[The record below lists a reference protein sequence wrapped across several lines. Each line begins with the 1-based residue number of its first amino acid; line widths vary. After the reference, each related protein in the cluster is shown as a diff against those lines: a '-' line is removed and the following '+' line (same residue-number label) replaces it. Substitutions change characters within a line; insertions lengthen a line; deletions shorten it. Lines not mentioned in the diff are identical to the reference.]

1 MLLNIGVPVFAV
13 DEPESGT
20 GAATEGYKAM
30 AEQYYGENGTATL
43 GTLATSWE
51 GDSQTIK
58 AGDTVNLQIS
68 WTLAQAATYSYTSQQ
83 EPLFDTYD
91 NTKILLTLPE
101 GVNII
106 EGVTG
111 SLQNVNDVIAP
122 SDGSNVWTLVLNDK
136 LDAKSS
142 PNGMITV
149 PLRVDGNGER
159 GIGENLDFSVPAVL
173 ETSFTIMDRMD
184 PANQKPSDL
193 SYDKSITANV
203 LSKKV
208 TGTDD
213 RWLIDKSAVSAVP
226 NGDKSKVTVTFELTV
241 GLDDGTG
248 KNAISDNAATY
259 GRPGRVPF
267 DGNVTLTEL
276 PEVLNREG
284 ETITA
289 ESITITPE
297 FGAKTPIPVGVGSG
311 APVAIPLDTCGGK
324 GIENTTVA
332 ASAPYWSKYTVE
344 VVYPYADF
352 IANYYDEKQD
362 QLNVTNDVTLTYT
375 LKGGSAAEVSD
386 SASIKAGEVTQ
397 PAKITIN
404 KYILDISGGKKA
416 YSKDNFASD
425 TAVTGAATFTVTK
438 EDGTPATLYIKTG
451 NTYTRLAGNTVT
463 IDPSGTGE
471 ANSTTGGISIY
482 MDPGTYVVHE
492 ESGPSNTKKMTDG
505 VNNANDKTLTVT
517 ADKPG
522 TADFYDEEQLGYIT
536 VQKFGQNLGET
547 ATALAGAEFG
557 LYNKGQVEAGK
568 ELATA
573 TTDSSGN
580 AHFGRLP
587 YGTYVVKE
595 ISAPAGYVIDS
606 TEHPVEVS
614 ENDKDVTLKV
624 VNNSNLAPV
633 QLQKQ
638 VFNGVTYVDVGV
650 NYYQVFDGK
659 FSLERSTDGE
669 NFTTVDGYGTLSLGM
684 NGTWT
689 DSLPAYDADGKVF
702 TYRFKEILP
711 EGWHA
716 PGNADAKEMYS
727 GEFTLTGYVG
737 KPATEAL
744 QVTMQ
749 NDRNGSITLTKE
761 FYRLGASGTPAKQTA
776 QPTKFALYRQVEGS
790 TAAAELVEE
799 SAFTG
804 STSFTDLERTAAADK
819 AYLYYLVETDCPA
832 GYAADETGTVKLTV
846 KDGDG
851 TRTVQA
857 WGPFDFTSPNGT
869 TAASLSQSVTV
880 KNYAQTLPVI
890 IKKIDDVTEAFVS
903 GAKFTIYAYDES
915 KDDKCGDVVVTETAI
930 GNSSGVTVWLETGK
944 KYLVKE
950 TTVPQGYQ
958 DVTTDKVIDLTGY
971 SSVDGNT
978 DYKVIIKTLENHP
991 DPKLQINKTLVG
1003 SDGKPQTLSGVGF
1016 DVYTYTETDGTYTR
1030 VNGYDGQPLTIKSG
1044 TATRLPAG
1052 TYWLKEVVPGDD
1064 ANRLDPSEYPE
1075 LYPGKGKYDAATD
1088 SFYFGPVVVEEV
1100 KDKNNLTQTTVITNY
1115 ADTGAVTVTKQAK
1128 GKDGALTAQGGA
1140 TIAIYKQGESEPVK
1154 TAITANGKVTFTG
1167 LPIYDENGDK
1177 ITYVIKETAAP
1188 KGYTVSDTV
1197 LTVELE
1203 AGKTVTTDTSDQD
1216 LTIVN
1221 LPEVSFQVSKVY
1233 YNTWEFR
1240 FTQKE
1245 YVMNGAQI
1253 ALYQKQ
1259 SDGSYTFAEMLATD
1273 DVGSVTF
1280 KGLAQDKEYIAIEY
1294 SIPNEAD
1301 FTYLE
1306 PSNGGKYLSAD
1317 YPDAPPKTL
1326 SAEQVKNY
1334 YYVTKA
1340 ANTGNPLDVVSD
1352 KLTNV
1357 EHWAQLHILKFVRE
1371 DASDPD
1377 APDDVVDNQE
1387 RVINNAEF
1395 ELYMEVLPK
1404 DTATDEVLS
1413 FDSEHLEKYTHIGGY
1428 SSGTLYDQNG
1438 VRQDGWFAT
1447 DILKVS
1453 NNVVYWLVE
1462 KTSGSGARIDPEHQI
1477 TLIKR
1482 RGTQYTNDSSSLEDS
1497 SKKST
1502 QVFEYVDDRVT
1513 DSETENFPAYG
1524 GGGAMFSTVRIAK
1537 WAGAI
1542 DANGNRLFN
1551 YTPLGNATFDLYL
1564 VHRDGTTVTKLD
1576 TITTGLDNDLS
1587 GDEEDL
1593 TAWASSKAFS
1603 WDTLTKEYNNADGV
1617 EQDIWWIDENGNGYI
1632 RVMLVETDT
1641 PAGYNAPE
1649 SGYRMLMYFDKDD
1662 KKATEVFNDAYYV
1675 KGAETKEDL
1684 AETQGNDWAL
1694 YPTKE
1699 TGSGAYTLLDEVTGA
1714 KQYRIV
1720 NWPVDNFAVTIN
1732 KYGYTANEQT
1742 MNKTSQELDEYFMGK
1757 SGRTPLE
1764 VTMKIQRYNGTE
1776 WEDYLYPNYEGKTP
1790 TSTFTTENGTFS
1802 FPRGLKVGS
1811 YRIIETVPNAGY
1823 DNIYDGKTVDGQERA
1838 YYFQVL
1844 NNNVQISM
1852 YNPAKLSLS
1861 LKKTG
1866 TNDTALANVTFTLR
1880 PQTGTGLTAQTGTD
1894 GVARFAGNVGTGV
1907 YILSESAG
1915 SEYSNSYL
1923 TKYFQSA
1930 YADEKYTYNNT
1941 YDKYALKD
1949 FATAG
1954 KGIFLGYTTVVRDG
1968 QVVVTDSITLNDYGI
1983 TEAALK
1989 VENPLLGSLT
1999 VLKTDKAT
2007 GGAVTSDEETE
2018 PAVFKVEYKA
2028 FNTWSGEETVSDNG
2042 WSVKSSNL
2050 TTHADG
2056 TATLTDLQPG
2066 VYKITETKAPT
2077 GYDLV
2082 TTPQYVVLTG
2092 GMDKTVTIT
2101 EKTVA
2106 DEDAASV
2113 EVTFADP
2120 KQVSLT
2126 VEKVIESGDLTVE
2139 GDHSFTFT
2147 LYDVAKKEIA
2157 SKTVEVKGGAVNGTK
2172 VSATF
2177 NGLSQGAVYYI
2188 QESDPGEDFQ
2198 LKSVTGK
2205 NGLTVSEEKGY
2216 YKFAMPEGNAGAT
2229 ITATNAYMY
2238 AEVTILKVDG
2248 NNGTPLDNAGFG
2260 AYRKAGDDFLTSL
2273 IGEWT
2278 EKGNGEYTV
2287 RLPLTDLTS
2296 NTFRLEELRAPS
2308 GYVLDHSAAEVTVVP
2323 GESVVHGDYSTV
2335 TSGITDPAQKDAA
2348 MLANL
2353 IFPNYPGSNIRI
2365 TKYDNVREST
2375 DAEPLSGV
2383 IFTLYSRDTDGSWKQ
2398 ETSAQTD
2405 NGVVSFT
2412 VESDKVYAVTET
2424 RPADYAG
2431 LQGLYD
2437 GDAAMTT
2444 ESDGTTTY
2452 YLINNG
2458 KPLEVSKDYTYNAYN
2473 VPYVELEIRKQDAAN
2488 PNADTA
2494 PSATVSVYEVPDN
2507 TSTTLT
2513 QQQVQELMDGNTPL
2527 LSDIKVVKPGT
2538 DSTSHYTYANK
2549 DTHADLGSKIVGG
2562 KTYLVVETESSMP
2575 QLRDNKQV
2583 VWYVVHKVPQGTTDK
2598 QIVTLKNL
2606 NASVSQSL
2614 TKTVLEG
2621 ASNPSLLTQPATLR
2635 YTLTPTVN
2643 NDYPLDSFVL
2653 TDTGLTAKNG
2663 TTDLA
2668 FDEYLKDK
2676 YTVAGILVGKA
2687 THKTDNYADGDFPI
2701 QATVTFYGFNDQQ
2714 IKAETVN
2721 VSKENQL
2728 VTLSSTT
2735 KAKYV
2740 TVEYSSPEFKKAT
2753 GYALGQNFTPGQ
2765 LTVRI
2770 VMDKQD
2776 GGEAVQAITEVTN
2789 TARTDLG
2796 YREWSTTGVQQ
2807 VNPTTNTETSSAK
2820 NTFGALETA
2829 IVSVDKDCNTGTLA
2843 LDGGVAT
2850 YTVTISNSSAAKASL
2865 KQAFFADLLPQ
2876 GTVLNGDGGNVKLV
2890 SAPEGVTIENVRSS
2904 TRDGE
2909 TVLFVFLSGEL
2920 KPGKKAQVSLEVRST
2935 NAVAAY
2941 GSSINNYV
2949 VVGSRAQGVK
2959 SADNPR
2965 ATSFKNSSGEWPGDL
2980 DAVLTTLQGT
2990 ERLEALRKIL
3000 AESHFENFGYISA
3013 AKGINW
3019 SASSEA
3025 TLLKTGRGDRS
3036 EDLGFTSDRLSTV
3049 NNNGYMDYQLM
3060 FSNQSSTYDYTNITF
3075 LDVLPFAGD
3084 KTMSNT
3090 DRGSEWGMSFDS
3102 IKSVR
3107 LLDEKGQGRQLSTDQ
3122 YRVFYYYSD
3131 SFTEADI
3138 DDVYAQVT
3146 ELHYDTTTLPQGWYD
3161 TKPASVTAFAVALKK
3176 DATISL
3182 SGQDSCIIEYRLN
3195 VGQLSD
3201 EAVADRAWSNAVNNF
3216 VCNFWKYTD
3225 AQGIGGATPAAQAL
3239 SSNSVSNTVLPEP
3252 VKVGGHIWIDKNAD
3266 GVWDADESVDKF
3278 SQNQM
3283 VQRLLNGVEIRL
3295 NVYAGNGDRPVDAKT
3310 FSKGTDWTSDAEFVF
3325 DGLDS
3330 ANKQDGAS
3338 EEQLYSGTG
3347 GQLSMLNP
3355 LYLKGTS
3362 PSTYSIL
3369 ATIPSTVKVLAKPTI
3384 LSKTTGYSR
3393 EPATLQSTGAYA
3405 KEAKDNNYQ
3414 DVSATGSALNSVSER
3429 FYLHA
3434 STDNLY
3440 DNTKDLG
3447 VVLYRN
3453 VTISKVAAD
3462 DGITPVPGAEF
3473 KVYGPFASVKEANT
3487 AALDQ
3492 SNLVGTYT
3500 TDAKGRASLGELN
3513 WFQAYVIVETKTGAG
3528 FRLDGARASNDQNVI
3543 SNYTGSGTNPAW
3555 VLGIPTDDVTAVDQE
3570 VEVTNTRTVQYHLE
3584 ASKTLTG
3591 KTLTDGMFKFDLLDQ
3606 SQQVIEANKDN
3617 VGGTVTF
3624 SNITANA
3631 VGTVT
3636 YYIREK
3642 IPDGAVNNQY
3652 KGYTYDSRMYK
3663 AEVTVGE
3670 DSTNHNLTASVA
3682 YFVQDQDGNWVA
3694 AANGAA
3700 FENVYA
3706 PAPTEYT
3713 PSVEKTFAAG
3723 SETPVAGDSF
3733 TFELALT
3740 GGNQDD
3746 VVLPADTTVT
3756 VEGAGKADFGAI
3768 RFLKEGTYTFA
3779 ITEKVDPTLEGFGYE
3794 FDKTRWTLTVV
3805 TKDVDGAITV
3815 QSHKYTAAGQT
3826 DSDDQATFVNNYDP
3840 QFAVYAPVVRKQIT
3854 GDAPEG
3860 KETFRFVMTLMTQN
3874 PVNAV
3879 FMPEKTEISVEGA
3892 GIGTFG
3898 EIRFR
3903 SAGIYTFTIVER
3915 QESAKGYTYDAR
3927 TWTLTVKVAQKLFGK
3942 GLEVASVEYLATDG
3956 TKRSDAAEFIN
3967 EYRKERFPEDSH
3979 PPEEGGSTPPT
3990 PVVTIPQTEDSF
4002 PLAAVAVALVVSLAA
4017 LIAIP
4022 IIRKRRGKK

>member
-1 MLLNIGVPVFAV
+1 MKKRLLSLILCAAMLLNIGVPVFAV

-51 GDSQTIK
+51 DDAQTIK

-68 WTLAQAATYSYTSQQ
+68 WTLAQAATYSYTSQH

-101 GVNII
+101 GVGII
-106 EGVTG
+106 ENVSG

-122 SDGSNVWTLVLNDK
+122 SEGSNVWTLVLNDK

-159 GIGENLDFSVPAVL
+159 AIGEELDFSVPAVL

-184 PANQKPSDL
+184 PANHKPSDL

-203 LSKKV
+203 LSDKV

-248 KNAISDNAATY
+248 NNAISANPATY

-297 FGAKTPIPVGVGSG
+297 FGAKTPISVEVGSG
-311 APVAIPLDTCGGK
+311 APVTIPLDTCEGK

-362 QLNVTNDVTLTYT
+362 KLNVTNDVTLTYT
-375 LKGGSAAEVSD
+375 LKGGSAAEASD
-386 SASIKAGEVTQ
+386 SASIEAGEVTQ

-404 KYILDISGGKKA
+404 KYILDIYGSKKA

-438 EDGTPATLYIKTG
+438 EDDTPATLYVKNAD
-451 NTYTRLAGNTVT
+451 NTYTMLAGNTVT
-463 IDPSGTGE
+463 INPSGTGE

-482 MDPGTYVVHE
+482 MDPGTYLVHE
-492 ESGPSNTKKMTDG
+492 ESGPSNTKKMTGG
-505 VNNANDKTLTVT
+505 VNNADDKTLTVT

-522 TADFYDEEQLGYIT
+522 TADFYDKEQLGYIT

-557 LYNKGQVEAGK
+557 LYKKGQVEAGK

-573 TTDSSGN
+573 KTDSSGN
-580 AHFGRLP
+580 AHFDRLP
-587 YGTYVVKE
+587 YGTYIVKE
-595 ISAPAGYVIDS
+595 LSAPAGYVIDS

-614 ENDKDVTLKV
+614 EKDEDVTLKV

-650 NYYQVFDGK
+650 NYYQVFDDK
-659 FSLERSTDGE
+659 FSLESSTDGE
-669 NFTTVDGYGTLSLGM
+669 NFTTVDGYGTLSLGL

-689 DSLPAYDADGKVF
+689 DSLPAYDADGKEI

-716 PGNADAKEMYS
+716 PGNAGATEMYS

-776 QPTKFALYRQVEGS
+776 QQTKFALYRKVEGS

-819 AYLYYLVETDCPA
+819 AYLYYLVEVDCPA
-832 GYAADETGTVKLTV
+832 GYAADKTGTVELTV

-851 TRTVQA
+851 TRNVRA
-857 WGPFDFTSPNGT
+857 WGPFDFTSPDGT
-869 TAASLSQSVTV
+869 DAASLSQSATV

-890 IKKIDDVTEAFVS
+890 IKKADDVTEAFVS

-944 KYLVKE
+944 KYRVKE
-950 TTVPQGYQ
+950 TTVPQGYH
-958 DVTTDKVIDLTGY
+958 DATESDYRTIDLTDY
-971 SSVDGNT
+971 SSVDGDT

-991 DPKLQINKTLVG
+991 DPKLQISKTLVG
-1003 SDGKPQTLSGVGF
+1003 SDGKSQPLTGVGF
-1016 DVYTYTETDGTYTR
+1016 EVYTEANGVYAR

-1052 TYWLKEVVPGDD
+1052 TYWLKEVNIPNGV
-1064 ANRLDPSEYPE
+1064 LDPSEFSDD
-1075 LYPGKGKYDAATD
+1075 LYTD
-1088 SFYFGPVVVEEV
+1088 KDGVQVGDNFYFGPVVVEEV
-1100 KDKNNLTQTTVITNY
+1100 ADKNDLTQTTAITNY

-1154 TAITANGKVTFTG
+1154 TATTTNGKVTFTG
-1167 LPIYDENGDK
+1167 LDIYDENGNK
-1177 ITYVIKETAAP
+1177 ITYVIKETVAP
-1188 KGYTVSDTV
+1188 NGYTVSDTE

-1203 AGKTVTTDTSDQD
+1203 AGKTVTTDTVGKD
-1216 LTIVN
+1216 LIIVN

-1245 YVMNGAQI
+1245 YLMNGAQI

-1317 YPDAPPKTL
+1317 HPDAPPERL

-1357 EHWAQLHILKFVRE
+1357 EHWAQLNILKFVRE
-1371 DASDPD
+1371 DAD
-1377 APDDVVDNQE
+1377 AEGAPEGIENGKE

-1404 DTATDEVLS
+1404 DTATDAVLS

-1462 KTSGSGARIDPEHQI
+1462 KTSGIGASINPEHQI

-1482 RGTQYTNDSSSLEDS
+1482 QHTQYTNDSTSLENPN
-1497 SKKST
+1497 KKST

-1513 DSETENFPAYG
+1513 DRKTENFPAYG

-1542 DANGNRLFN
+1542 DANGTRLPN

-1587 GDEEDL
+1587 GNEEDL

-1603 WDTLTKEYNNADGV
+1603 WDTLTMEYKNADGV
-1617 EQDIWWIDENGNGYI
+1617 EQDIWWTDKNGNGYI

-1675 KGAETKEDL
+1675 KGAKTNEVL
-1684 AETQGNDWAL
+1684 AGTQGNDWAL

-1699 TGSGAYTLLDEVTGA
+1699 TGSGEYTLLPEVTGA

-1776 WEDYLYPNYEGKTP
+1776 WEEYLYPNYEGKTP

-1802 FPRGLKVGS
+1802 FPQGLKVGS

-1838 YYFQVL
+1838 YYFRVL
-1844 NNNVQISM
+1844 NDNVQISM

-1861 LKKTG
+1861 LKKTD
-1866 TNDTALANVTFTLR
+1866 TNDTALANVIFTLR

-1907 YILSESAG
+1907 YVLSESAG

-1930 YADEKYTYNNT
+1930 YADGKYTYEE
-1941 YDKYALKD
+1941 YALKD

-1983 TEAALK
+1983 TEAELK

-2007 GGAVTSDEETE
+2007 DGAVTA

-2028 FNTWSGEETVSDNG
+2028 FNTWSGEETVSDSG
-2042 WSVKSSNL
+2042 WSEKNNNL
-2050 TTHADG
+2050 ITDADG
-2056 TATLTDLQPG
+2056 KATLKDLQPG

-2106 DEDAASV
+2106 DKDAASV

-2126 VEKVIESGDLTVE
+2126 VEKVIESGKLTVE

-2147 LYDVAKKEIA
+2147 LYNADKEEID
-2157 SKTVEVKGGAVNGTK
+2157 SETVEVKGGAANGTT

-2198 LKSVTGK
+2198 LKSVEGE
-2205 NGLTVSEEKGY
+2205 NGLTVSEENGY
-2216 YKFAMPEGNAGAT
+2216 YKFTMPDNSNAGAT

-2260 AYRKAGDDFLTSL
+2260 AYRKAEDDFQRNTT
-2273 IGEWT
+2273 GKWT
-2278 EKGNGEYTV
+2278 AKGGGEYTV

-2308 GYVLDHSAAEVTVVP
+2308 GYVLDHSSTVVTVTP
-2323 GESVVHGDYSTV
+2323 GQCIGHGSWNDSM
-2335 TSGITDPAQKDAA
+2335 DDAA
-2348 MLANL
+2348 MLEQL

-2365 TKYDNVREST
+2365 TKYNNVRENT
-2375 DAEPLSGV
+2375 AAALLPGV
-2383 IFTLYSRDTDGSWKQ
+2383 TFTLYSRDTDNSWKQ

-2405 NGVVSFT
+2405 KDGVVSFT

-2424 RPADYAG
+2424 RPDGYAG

-2444 ESDGTTTY
+2444 ETDGTTTY
-2452 YLINNG
+2452 YLIDNG
-2458 KPLEVSKDYTYNAYN
+2458 EPLVVSKDYKYNAYN

-2507 TSTTLT
+2507 TPATLT
-2513 QQQVQELMDGNTPL
+2513 QQQVQDLMANNPPL
-2527 LSDIKVVKPGT
+2527 LSDIDVVKQGA
-2538 DSTSHYTYANK
+2538 DGSAHYTVANK
-2549 DTHADLGSKIVGG
+2549 GTHADLGSKIVGG

-2701 QATVTFYGFNDQQ
+2701 QATVSFYDFNDTL
-2714 IKAETVN
+2714 IKAETVD

-2740 TVEYSSPEFKKAT
+2740 TVEYSSPEFEDAT

-2765 LTVRI
+2765 LIVRI

-2807 VNPTTNTETSSAK
+2807 ENPTTNTKTSSAK

-2904 TRDGE
+2904 TRHGE

-2920 KPGKKAQVSLEVRST
+2920 KPGEKAQVSLEVRST

-2949 VVGSRAQGVK
+2949 VVGSRVQGVK

-2965 ATSFKNSSGEWPGDL
+2965 ATSFKNSSGEWPGNL
-2980 DAVLTTLQGT
+2980 DAVLTTLKDT
-2990 ERLEALRKIL
+2990 ERLEALREIL

-3013 AKGINW
+3013 AKGITW

-3049 NNNGYMDYQLM
+3049 NNDGYMDYQLM
-3060 FSNQSSTYDYTNITF
+3060 FSNQSNTYDYTNITF
-3075 LDVLPFAGD
+3075 LDVLPFVGD
-3084 KTMSNT
+3084 KTISNT

-3102 IKSVR
+3102 ITAVR
-3107 LLDEKGQGRQLSTDQ
+3107 LLDENAQETQLSTDQ
-3122 YRVFYYYSD
+3122 YRVFYYSAPI
-3131 SFTEADI
+3131 TEANI

-3146 ELHYDTTTLPQGWYD
+3146 ELHYDTTTLPQGWSD
-3161 TKPASVTAFAVALKK
+3161 SEPDNVTAFAVALKK
-3176 DATISL
+3176 DAAISL
-3182 SGQDSCIIEYRLN
+3182 SSKDSCIIEYRLN
-3195 VGQLSD
+3195 VGELSD
-3201 EAVADRAWSNAVNNF
+3201 EEVADRAWSNAVNNF
-3216 VCNFWKYTD
+3216 VCNFWKYTN
-3225 AQGIGGATPAAQAL
+3225 AQGIEDATPAAQAL

-3252 VKVGGHIWIDKNAD
+3252 VKVGGHIWIDKDAD
-3266 GVWDADESVDKF
+3266 GVWDADESVNNF

-3310 FSKGTDWTSDAEFVF
+3310 FSKGTNWTSNAEFVF

-3369 ATIPSTVKVLAKPTI
+3369 ATIPSTVKVLAKPTT
-3384 LSKTTGYSR
+3384 LGTTTGYSR
-3393 EPATLQSTGAYA
+3393 EPADLQSTGDYA
-3405 KEAKDNNYQ
+3405 NEAKDNNYQ
-3414 DVSATGSALNSVSER
+3414 DASAAGSALNSVSER

-3473 KVYGPFASVKEANT
+3473 KVYGPFASVEEANT
-3487 AALDQ
+3487 AALGQ
-3492 SNLVGTYT
+3492 SNLLGTYT
-3500 TDAKGRASLGELN
+3500 TDDKGGASLGELN

-3528 FRLDGARASNDQNVI
+3528 FRLDGARASNDQAVI
-3543 SNYTGSGTNPAW
+3543 SDYTGKGTTNPAW

-3591 KTLTDGMFKFDLLDQ
+3591 KTLTDGMFWFELLDQ
-3606 SQQVIEANKDN
+3606 SQYEIETKAN

-3642 IPDGAVNNQY
+3642 IPPEAVNNQC

-3670 DSTNHNLTASVA
+3670 NSTNHNLTASVA

-3723 SETPVAGDSF
+3723 SETPVEGDSF

-3779 ITEKVDPTLEGFGYE
+3779 ITEKADPTLEGFGYE
-3794 FDKTRWTLTVV
+3794 FDKTEWTLTVV

-3860 KETFRFVMTLMTQN
+3860 KEIFRFVMTLMTQN

-3927 TWTLTVKVAQKLFGK
+3927 TWTLTVKVAQKLFSK
-3942 GLEVASVEYLATDG
+3942 ELEVASVEYLATDG

-4002 PLAAVAVALVVSLAA
+4002 PLTAVAVALVVSLAA

>member
-1 MLLNIGVPVFAV
+1 M
-13 DEPESGT
+13 
-20 GAATEGYKAM
+20 
-30 AEQYYGENGTATL
+30 
-43 GTLATSWE
+43 
-51 GDSQTIK
+51 
-58 AGDTVNLQIS
+58 
-68 WTLAQAATYSYTSQQ
+68 
-83 EPLFDTYD
+83 
-91 NTKILLTLPE
+91 
-101 GVNII
+101 
-106 EGVTG
+106 
-111 SLQNVNDVIAP
+111 
-122 SDGSNVWTLVLNDK
+122 
-136 LDAKSS
+136 
-142 PNGMITV
+142 
-149 PLRVDGNGER
+149 
-159 GIGENLDFSVPAVL
+159 
-173 ETSFTIMDRMD
+173 
-184 PANQKPSDL
+184 
-193 SYDKSITANV
+193 
-203 LSKKV
+203 
-208 TGTDD
+208 
-213 RWLIDKSAVSAVP
+213 
-226 NGDKSKVTVTFELTV
+226 
-241 GLDDGTG
+241 
-248 KNAISDNAATY
+248 
-259 GRPGRVPF
+259 
-267 DGNVTLTEL
+267 
-276 PEVLNREG
+276 
-284 ETITA
+284 
-289 ESITITPE
+289 
-297 FGAKTPIPVGVGSG
+297 
-311 APVAIPLDTCGGK
+311 
-324 GIENTTVA
+324 
-332 ASAPYWSKYTVE
+332 
-344 VVYPYADF
+344 
-352 IANYYDEKQD
+352 
-362 QLNVTNDVTLTYT
+362 
-375 LKGGSAAEVSD
+375 
-386 SASIKAGEVTQ
+386 
-397 PAKITIN
+397 
-404 KYILDISGGKKA
+404 
-416 YSKDNFASD
+416 
-425 TAVTGAATFTVTK
+425 
-438 EDGTPATLYIKTG
+438 
-451 NTYTRLAGNTVT
+451 
-463 IDPSGTGE
+463 
-471 ANSTTGGISIY
+471 
-482 MDPGTYVVHE
+482 
-492 ESGPSNTKKMTDG
+492 
-505 VNNANDKTLTVT
+505 
-517 ADKPG
+517 
-522 TADFYDEEQLGYIT
+522 
-536 VQKFGQNLGET
+536 
-547 ATALAGAEFG
+547 
-557 LYNKGQVEAGK
+557 
-568 ELATA
+568 
-573 TTDSSGN
+573 
-580 AHFGRLP
+580 
-587 YGTYVVKE
+587 
-595 ISAPAGYVIDS
+595 
-606 TEHPVEVS
+606 
-614 ENDKDVTLKV
+614 
-624 VNNSNLAPV
+624 
-633 QLQKQ
+633 
-638 VFNGVTYVDVGV
+638 
-650 NYYQVFDGK
+650 
-659 FSLERSTDGE
+659 
-669 NFTTVDGYGTLSLGM
+669 
-684 NGTWT
+684 
-689 DSLPAYDADGKVF
+689 
-702 TYRFKEILP
+702 
-711 EGWHA
+711 
-716 PGNADAKEMYS
+716 
-727 GEFTLTGYVG
+727 
-737 KPATEAL
+737 
-744 QVTMQ
+744 
-749 NDRNGSITLTKE
+749 
-761 FYRLGASGTPAKQTA
+761 
-776 QPTKFALYRQVEGS
+776 
-790 TAAAELVEE
+790 
-799 SAFTG
+799 
-804 STSFTDLERTAAADK
+804 
-819 AYLYYLVETDCPA
+819 
-832 GYAADETGTVKLTV
+832 
-846 KDGDG
+846 
-851 TRTVQA
+851 
-857 WGPFDFTSPNGT
+857 
-869 TAASLSQSVTV
+869 
-880 KNYAQTLPVI
+880 
-890 IKKIDDVTEAFVS
+890 
-903 GAKFTIYAYDES
+903 
-915 KDDKCGDVVVTETAI
+915 
-930 GNSSGVTVWLETGK
+930 TVWLEIGK

-978 DYKVIIKTLENHP
+978 DYNEVIIKTLENHP

-1003 SDGKPQTLSGVGF
+1003 SDGKSQPLTGVGF
-1016 DVYTYTETDGTYTR
+1016 EVYTEADGVYTR
-1030 VNGYDGQPLTIKSG
+1030 VTGYDNTTPLTIKSG

-1075 LYPGKGKYDAATD
+1075 LYPGKGKYDAATG

-1100 KDKNNLTQTTVITNY
+1100 KDKNNLTQTTAITNY

-1128 GKDGALTAQGGA
+1128 GKDGALTAQDGA
-1140 TIAIYKQGESEPVK
+1140 TIAIYKQGEETPLK
-1154 TAITANGKVTFTG
+1154 TAKTTKGEVTFTG
-1167 LPIYDENGDK
+1167 LDIYDENGDK
-1177 ITYVIKETAAP
+1177 ITYVIRETAAP
-1188 KGYTVSDTV
+1188 NGYTVSDTV

-1245 YVMNGAQI
+1245 YLMNGAQI

-1280 KGLAQDKEYIAIEY
+1280 KGLTQDKEYIAIEY
-1294 SIPNEAD
+1294 SIPKEAD

-1326 SAEQVKNY
+1326 SAEQVNDY

-1404 DTATDEVLS
+1404 ETVPNAVLS

-1462 KTSGSGARIDPEHQI
+1462 KTSGIGARIDPEHQI

-1482 RGTQYTNDSSSLEDS
+1482 QGTQYTNDSSSLEDS

-1513 DSETENFPAYG
+1513 DRETENFPAYG

-1542 DANGNRLFN
+1542 DANGNRLSN

-1564 VHRDGTTVTKLD
+1564 VHQDGTTVTKLD

-1587 GDEEDL
+1587 GDEENL

-1603 WDTLTKEYNNADGV
+1603 WDKLTEEYNNADGV
-1617 EQDIWWIDENGNGYI
+1617 KQDIWWTDKNGNGYI

-1675 KGAETKEDL
+1675 KGAKTNEAL

-1699 TGSGAYTLLDEVTGA
+1699 TGSGEYTLLPEVTGA

-1742 MNKTSQELDEYFMGK
+1742 MKKTSQELDEYFMGK

-1764 VTMKIQRYNGTE
+1764 VTMQIQRYNGTE
-1776 WEDYLYPNYEGKTP
+1776 WEEYLYPNYEGKTP
-1790 TSTFTTENGTFS
+1790 ASTFTTENGTFS
-1802 FPRGLKVGS
+1802 FPQGLKVGY

-1844 NNNVQISM
+1844 NDNVQISM

-1861 LKKTG
+1861 LKKTD

-1880 PQTGTGLTAQTGTD
+1880 PQTGAGLTAQTGTD
-1894 GVARFAGNVGTGV
+1894 GVARFDGNVGTGV
-1907 YILSESAG
+1907 YVLSESAG

-1930 YADEKYTYNNT
+1930 YADEKYTYDT
-1941 YDKYALKD
+1941 YALKD

-1954 KGIFLGYTTVVRDG
+1954 KGIFLGYTTVVRND
-1968 QVVVTDSITLNDYGI
+1968 QVVVTDSITLNDYDI
-1983 TEAALK
+1983 TEAELK

-2007 GGAVTSDEETE
+2007 GGAVTA

-2028 FNTWSGEETVSDNG
+2028 FNTWSGKETVSDIG

-2050 TTHADG
+2050 TTSADG
-2056 TATLTDLQPG
+2056 KATLTNLQPG
-2066 VYKITETKAPT
+2066 VYKITETTAPT

-2101 EKTVA
+2101 GKTVA
-2106 DEDAASV
+2106 DQDAASV

-2126 VEKVIESGDLTVE
+2126 VEKVIESGKLTVE

-2147 LYDVAKKEIA
+2147 LYSAAKERIA
-2157 SKTVEVKGGAVNGTK
+2157 SETVEVKGGAVNGTK

-2198 LKSVTGK
+2198 LKSVEGK
-2205 NGLTVSEEKGY
+2205 NGLAVTPDGSY
-2216 YKFAMPEGNAGAT
+2216 YGFTMPEGNAGAT

-2260 AYRKAGDDFLTSL
+2260 AYRKAGDDFQRNTT
-2273 IGEWT
+2273 GKWT
-2278 EKGNGEYTV
+2278 AKGGGEYTV
-2287 RLPLTDLTS
+2287 RLPLTDLKD

-2308 GYVLDHSAAEVTVVP
+2308 GYVLDHSSTVVTVTP

-2365 TKYDNVREST
+2365 TKYNNVRENT
-2375 DAEPLSGV
+2375 AAAPLSGV
-2383 IFTLYSRDTDGSWKQ
+2383 TFTLYSRDTDNSWKQ

-2405 NGVVSFT
+2405 KDGVVSFT

-2424 RPADYAG
+2424 RPDGYAG

-2437 GDAAMTT
+2437 GGAAMTT

-2458 KPLEVSKDYTYNAYN
+2458 TPLVVSQDYTYNAYN
-2473 VPYVELEIRKQDAAN
+2473 VPYVELEIRKQDAAD

-2507 TSTTLT
+2507 TPTTLT
-2513 QQQVQELMDGNTPL
+2513 QQQVQDLMANNTPL
-2527 LSDIKVVKPGT
+2527 LSDIDVVRQGA
-2538 DSTSHYTYANK
+2538 DGSAHYTVANK
-2549 DTHADLGSKIVGG
+2549 DTHSDLGSKIVGG
-2562 KTYLVVETESSMP
+2562 KTYLVVETKSSMP

-2583 VWYVVHKVPQGTTDK
+2583 VWYVVHKVPQGTTKK

-2614 TKTVLEG
+2614 TKTVLQG

-2676 YTVAGILVGKA
+2676 YTVAGILVNKA

-2701 QATVTFYGFNDQQ
+2701 QATVSFYDFNDTL
-2714 IKAETVN
+2714 IKAETVD

-2740 TVEYSSPEFKKAT
+2740 TVEYSSPEFEDAT

-2807 VNPTTNTETSSAK
+2807 VNPTPNTKTSSAK

-2829 IVSVDKDCNTGTLA
+2829 IVSVDKDCDTGTLA

-2920 KPGKKAQVSLEVRST
+2920 KPGEKAQVSLEVRST

-2949 VVGSRAQGVK
+2949 VVGSRVQGVK

-2990 ERLEALRKIL
+2990 ERLKALRKIL

-3013 AKGINW
+3013 AKGITW

-3036 EDLGFTSDRLSTV
+3036 KDLGFTSDRLSTV
-3049 NNNGYMDYQLM
+3049 NNDGYMDYQLM
-3060 FSNQSSTYDYTNITF
+3060 FSNQSGTYDYTNITF
-3075 LDVLPFAGD
+3075 LDVLPFVGD
-3084 KTMSNT
+3084 KTISNT

-3107 LLDEKGQGRQLSTDQ
+3107 LLDGNAQETKLSTNQ
-3122 YRVFYYYSD
+3122 YRVFYYSD
-3131 SFTEADI
+3131 PITEANI
-3138 DDVYAQVT
+3138 DNVYDQVT
-3146 ELHYDTTTLPQGWYD
+3146 ELHYDTTTLPQGWSD

-3176 DATISL
+3176 DAAISL
-3182 SGQDSCIIEYRLN
+3182 SSKDSCIIEYRLN

-3225 AQGIGGATPAAQAL
+3225 AQGIEGATPAAQAL

-3252 VKVGGHIWIDKNAD
+3252 VKVGGHIWIDKDAD

-3295 NVYAGNGDRPVDAKT
+3295 NVYAGNGDKPVDAKT
-3310 FSKGTDWTSDAEFVF
+3310 FSKGTDWTSNAEFVF
-3325 DGLDS
+3325 EGLDS

-3338 EEQLYSGTG
+3338 EAQLYSGTG

-3369 ATIPSTVKVLAKPTI
+3369 ATIPSTVEVLAKPTT
-3384 LSKTTGYSR
+3384 LGSTTGYSR
-3393 EPATLQSTGAYA
+3393 EPADLQSTGDYA
-3405 KEAKDNNYQ
+3405 NEAKDNNYQ
-3414 DVSATGSALNSVSER
+3414 DASAAGSALNSVSER

-3473 KVYGPFASVKEANT
+3473 KVYGPFASVAEANT

-3500 TDAKGRASLGELN
+3500 TDTWGRASLGELN

-3543 SNYTGSGTNPAW
+3543 SNYTGSGTTNPAW

-3591 KTLTDGMFKFDLLDQ
+3591 KALTDGMFKFELLDQ
-3606 SQQVIEANKDN
+3606 SQQFIEEKAN

-3624 SNITANA
+3624 GNITANA

-3642 IPDGAVNNQY
+3642 IPAEAVNNQY

-3700 FENVYA
+3700 FENSYA
-3706 PAPTEYT
+3706 AAPPEDPPT
-3713 PSVEKTFAAG
+3713 VEQTFAAG
-3723 SETPVAGDSF
+3723 SQTPVEGDSV

-3756 VEGAGKADFGAI
+3756 VEGAGKASFGAI

-3779 ITEKVDPTLEGFGYE
+3779 ITEKADPTLEGFGYE
-3794 FDKTRWTLTVV
+3794 FDKTKWTLTVV

-3815 QSHKYTAAGQT
+3815 QSHKYTAVGQT

-3879 FMPEKTEISVEGA
+3879 FMPENTEITVEGA

-3927 TWTLTVKVAQKLFGK
+3927 TWTLTVKVAQKLLSK
-3942 GLEVASVEYLATDG
+3942 ELEVASVEYLATDG

-4002 PLAAVAVALVVSLAA
+4002 PLTAVAVALVVSLAA

>member
-20 GAATEGYKAM
+20 GAATEGYKAV

-51 GDSQTIK
+51 DDAQTIK

-68 WTLAQAATYSYTSQQ
+68 WTLAQAATYSYTSQH

-106 EGVTG
+106 EGVSG

-159 GIGENLDFSVPAVL
+159 AIGENLDFSDPAVL

-184 PANQKPSDL
+184 PGNHKPSDL
-193 SYDKSITANV
+193 SYDKSITANA
-203 LSKKV
+203 LSDKV

-248 KNAISDNAATY
+248 NNEISANPATY

-276 PEVLNREG
+276 PKVLNREG

-297 FGAKTPIPVGVGSG
+297 FAAKTPIPVEVGSG
-311 APVAIPLDTCGGK
+311 APVAIPLDTCEGK

-362 QLNVTNDVTLTYT
+362 KLNVTNDVTLTYT
-375 LKGGSAAEVSD
+375 LKGGSAVEVSD

-404 KYILDISGGKKA
+404 KYILDISGNKTA
-416 YSKDNFASD
+416 YSKNNFASD

-438 EDGTPATLYIKTG
+438 EDDTPATLYVKNAD
-451 NTYTRLAGNTVT
+451 NTYTMLAGNTVT

-505 VNNANDKTLTVT
+505 VNNADDKTLTVT

-547 ATALAGAEFG
+547 ATALEGAEFG
-557 LYNKGQVEAGK
+557 LYKQGQVEAGK

-595 ISAPAGYVIDS
+595 IRAPAGYVIDS
-606 TEHPVEVS
+606 TEYPVEVS
-614 ENDKDVTLKV
+614 EENEDVTLKV

-638 VFNGVTYVDVGV
+638 VFNGVRYVDVGV
-650 NYYQVFDGK
+650 NYYRVFEDK

-669 NFTTVDGYGTLSLGM
+669 NFTTVDGYGTLSLGL

-689 DSLPAYDADGKVF
+689 DSLPAYDADGKVI

-716 PGNADAKEMYS
+716 PGNAGAKEMYS
-727 GEFTLTGYVG
+727 EPFTLTQFVG

-776 QPTKFALYRQVEGS
+776 QQTKFALYRKVEGS
-790 TAAAELVEE
+790 TAAAELVVE
-799 SAFTG
+799 STFTG

-819 AYLYYLVETDCPA
+819 AYLYYLVEVDCPD
-832 GYAADETGTVKLTV
+832 GYAADKTGTVKLTV
-846 KDGDG
+846 EDGES
-851 TRTVQA
+851 TKTVQA
-857 WGPFDFTSPNGT
+857 WGPFDFTSQDGKTP
-869 TAASLSQSVTV
+869 ASLAQSATV

-890 IKKIDDVTEAFVS
+890 IKKADDVTEAFVS

-978 DYKVIIKTLENHP
+978 DYNEVIIKTLKNHP
-991 DPKLQINKTLVG
+991 DPKLQIDKTLVG
-1003 SDGKPQTLSGVGF
+1003 SDGKSQPLTGVGF
-1016 DVYTYTETDGTYTR
+1016 EVYTYTETDGTYTR

-1075 LYPGKGKYDAATD
+1075 LYPGKGEYDAATD

-1100 KDKNNLTQTTVITNY
+1100 ADKNNLTQTTAITNY

-1128 GKDGALTAQGGA
+1128 GKDGALTAQDGA
-1140 TIAIYKQGESEPVK
+1140 TIAIYKQGEETPLK
-1154 TAITANGKVTFTG
+1154 TAKTTNGKVTFTG
-1167 LPIYDENGDK
+1167 LDIYDENGDK
-1177 ITYVIKETAAP
+1177 ITYTIKEIAAP
-1188 KGYTVSDTV
+1188 KGYTVSDTE

-1203 AGKTVTTDTSDQD
+1203 AGKTVTTDTSDND

-1245 YVMNGAQI
+1245 YLMNGAQI

-1259 SDGSYTFAEMLATD
+1259 SDGSYAFAEMLATD

-1326 SAEQVKNY
+1326 SAEQVNDY

-1357 EHWAQLHILKFVRE
+1357 EHWAQLHILKFVQE
-1371 DASDPD
+1371 DAD
-1377 APDDVVDNQE
+1377 AEGAPTGIEDGKE

-1404 DTATDEVLS
+1404 ETAPNAVLS

-1462 KTSGSGARIDPEHQI
+1462 KTSGIGARIDPEHQI

-1482 RGTQYTNDSSSLEDS
+1482 HGTQYTNDSTSLEDS
-1497 SKKST
+1497 NKKST

-1513 DSETENFPAYG
+1513 DSKTENFPAYG

-1542 DANGNRLFN
+1542 DANGKRLPN

-1603 WDTLTKEYNNADGV
+1603 WDKLTKEYNNAEGV
-1617 EQDIWWIDENGNGYI
+1617 EQDIWWTDKNGNGYI
-1632 RVMLVETDT
+1632 RVMLVETGT

-1662 KKATEVFNDAYYV
+1662 KKATEVFNNAYYV
-1675 KGAETKEDL
+1675 KGAKTNEAL

-1694 YPTKE
+1694 YPTEE
-1699 TGSGAYTLLDEVTGA
+1699 TGSGAYTPLPEVTGA

-1776 WEDYLYPNYEGKTP
+1776 WEEYLYPNYEGKTP

-1802 FPRGLKVGS
+1802 FPQGLKVGS

-1861 LKKTG
+1861 LKKTD
-1866 TNDTALANVTFTLR
+1866 TNDTALANVTFTLS
-1880 PQTGTGLTAQTGTD
+1880 PKTGTGLTAQTGTY

-1907 YILSESAG
+1907 YVLSESAG
-1915 SEYSNSYL
+1915 SGYSNSYL

-1930 YADEKYTYNNT
+1930 YADKKYTYGE
-1941 YDKYALKD
+1941 YALKD

-1954 KGIFLGYTTVVRDG
+1954 EGIFLGYTTVVRDG

-1989 VENPLLGSLT
+1989 VENPSLGSLT

-2007 GGAVTSDEETE
+2007 GGAVSA

-2028 FNTWSGEETVSDNG
+2028 FNTWSGEETVSDIG
-2042 WSVKSSNL
+2042 WNEKNNNL
-2050 TTHADG
+2050 TTDADG
-2056 TATLTDLQPG
+2056 KATLKDLQPG
-2066 VYKITETKAPT
+2066 VYKITETTAPT
-2077 GYDLV
+2077 GYDRV

-2101 EKTVA
+2101 GKTVA
-2106 DEDAASV
+2106 DKDAASV

-2147 LYDVAKKEIA
+2147 LYDAAKKKIA
-2157 SKTVEVKGGAVNGTK
+2157 SETVEVKVGAVNGTK

-2198 LKSVTGK
+2198 LKSVEGE
-2205 NGLTVSEEKGY
+2205 NGLTVTPDGSY
-2216 YKFAMPEGNAGAT
+2216 YGFTMPEGNAGAT

-2260 AYRKAGDDFLTSL
+2260 AYRKAGDDFQTNTT
-2273 IGEWT
+2273 GKWT
-2278 EKGNGEYTV
+2278 AKGGGTGEYTV

-2323 GESVVHGDYSTV
+2323 GQCIGHGSWNA
-2335 TSGITDPAQKDAA
+2335 SMNEAA
-2348 MLANL
+2348 MLEQL

-2375 DAEPLSGV
+2375 DAAPLSGV
-2383 IFTLYSRDTDGSWKQ
+2383 TFTLYSRDTDGSWKQ
-2398 ETSAQTD
+2398 ETSAQTEKD
-2405 NGVVSFT
+2405 GVVSFT
-2412 VESDKVYAVTET
+2412 VESNKVYAVTET
-2424 RPADYAG
+2424 RPAGYAG

-2437 GDAAMTT
+2437 GDVAMTT
-2444 ESDGTTTY
+2444 VSDGATTY

-2458 KPLEVSKDYTYNAYN
+2458 TSLEVSKDYKYNAYN

-2494 PSATVSVYEVPDN
+2494 PSATVSVYEVPDS

-2513 QQQVQELMDGNTPL
+2513 QQQVQDLMAGNTPL
-2527 LSDIKVVKPGT
+2527 LSDIDVVRQGA
-2538 DSTSHYTYANK
+2538 DGSAHYTYANK
-2549 DTHADLGSKIVGG
+2549 GTHADLGSKIVGG

-2583 VWYVVHKVPQGTTDK
+2583 VWYVVHKVPQGTTKK

-2614 TKTVLEG
+2614 TKTVLQG

-2676 YTVAGILVGKA
+2676 YTVAGILVNKA

-2701 QATVTFYGFNDQQ
+2701 QATVSFYDFNDTL
-2714 IKAETVN
+2714 IKAETVD

-2740 TVEYSSPEFKKAT
+2740 TVEYSSPEFEKAT

-2770 VMDKQD
+2770 VMDKQE

-2796 YREWSTTGVQQ
+2796 YRKWSTTGVQQ
-2807 VNPTTNTETSSAK
+2807 ETPTPNTQTSSAK

-2949 VVGSRAQGVK
+2949 VVGSRVQGVK

-2990 ERLEALRKIL
+2990 ERLEALREIL

-3013 AKGINW
+3013 AKGITW

-3049 NNNGYMDYQLM
+3049 NNDGYMDYQLM

-3075 LDVLPFAGD
+3075 LDVLPFVGD
-3084 KTMSNT
+3084 KTISNT

-3102 IKSVR
+3102 ITSVR
-3107 LLDEKGQGRQLSTDQ
+3107 LLDGNAKETKLSTDQ
-3122 YRVFYYYSD
+3122 YKVFYYSEPI
-3131 SFTEADI
+3131 TKANI

-3146 ELHYDTTTLPQGWYD
+3146 ELHYDTTALPQGWSD
-3161 TKPASVTAFAVALKK
+3161 TKPVSVTAFAVALKK
-3176 DATISL
+3176 DAAISL
-3182 SGQDSCIIEYRLN
+3182 SSKDSCIIEYRLN

-3216 VCNFWKYTD
+3216 VCNFWKYTG
-3225 AQGIGGATPAAQAL
+3225 AQGIEGATPAAQAL

-3252 VKVGGHIWIDKNAD
+3252 VKVGGHIWIDKDAD
-3266 GVWDADESVDKF
+3266 GVWDADESVGNF

-3295 NVYAGNGDRPVDAKT
+3295 NVYAGNNDQPVDAKT
-3310 FSKGTDWTSDAEFVF
+3310 FSKGTDWTSNAEFVF

-3338 EEQLYSGTG
+3338 EAQLYSGTG

-3369 ATIPSTVKVLAKPTI
+3369 ATIPSTVEVLAKPTT
-3384 LSKTTGYSR
+3384 LGTTTGYSR

-3405 KEAKDNNYQ
+3405 NEAKDNNYQ
-3414 DVSATGSALNSVSER
+3414 DVSAAGSALNSVSER

-3473 KVYGPFASVKEANT
+3473 KVYGPFASVAEANT

-3500 TDAKGRASLGELN
+3500 TDARGRASLGELN

-3543 SNYTGSGTNPAW
+3543 SNYTGSGTTNPAW
-3555 VLGIPTDDVTAVDQE
+3555 VLGIPEDTVTAVDQE

-3591 KTLTDGMFKFDLLDQ
+3591 KALTDGMFQFELLDQ
-3606 SQQVIEANKDN
+3606 SQQVIETKAN

-3624 SNITANA
+3624 GNITANA

-3642 IPDGAVNNQY
+3642 IPAEAVNNQY

-3670 DSTNHNLTASVA
+3670 DSTNHNLTASVD

-3740 GGNQDD
+3740 GGNQDE
-3746 VVLPADTTVT
+3746 VVMPAKTTVT

-3779 ITEKVDPTLEGFGYE
+3779 ITEKADPTLEGFGYE

-3815 QSHKYTAAGQT
+3815 QSHKYTAVGQA

-3854 GDAPEG
+3854 GDTPDG
-3860 KETFRFVMTLMTQN
+3860 KQTFHFSMTLMTQN

-3927 TWTLTVKVAQKLFGK
+3927 TWTLTVKVAQKLFSK
-3942 GLEVASVEYLATDG
+3942 ELEVASVEYLATDG

-4002 PLAAVAVALVVSLAA
+4002 PLTAVAVALVVSLAA

>member
-1 MLLNIGVPVFAV
+1 M
-13 DEPESGT
+13 
-20 GAATEGYKAM
+20 
-30 AEQYYGENGTATL
+30 
-43 GTLATSWE
+43 
-51 GDSQTIK
+51 
-58 AGDTVNLQIS
+58 
-68 WTLAQAATYSYTSQQ
+68 
-83 EPLFDTYD
+83 
-91 NTKILLTLPE
+91 
-101 GVNII
+101 
-106 EGVTG
+106 
-111 SLQNVNDVIAP
+111 
-122 SDGSNVWTLVLNDK
+122 
-136 LDAKSS
+136 
-142 PNGMITV
+142 
-149 PLRVDGNGER
+149 
-159 GIGENLDFSVPAVL
+159 
-173 ETSFTIMDRMD
+173 
-184 PANQKPSDL
+184 
-193 SYDKSITANV
+193 
-203 LSKKV
+203 
-208 TGTDD
+208 
-213 RWLIDKSAVSAVP
+213 
-226 NGDKSKVTVTFELTV
+226 
-241 GLDDGTG
+241 
-248 KNAISDNAATY
+248 
-259 GRPGRVPF
+259 
-267 DGNVTLTEL
+267 
-276 PEVLNREG
+276 
-284 ETITA
+284 
-289 ESITITPE
+289 
-297 FGAKTPIPVGVGSG
+297 
-311 APVAIPLDTCGGK
+311 
-324 GIENTTVA
+324 
-332 ASAPYWSKYTVE
+332 
-344 VVYPYADF
+344 
-352 IANYYDEKQD
+352 
-362 QLNVTNDVTLTYT
+362 
-375 LKGGSAAEVSD
+375 
-386 SASIKAGEVTQ
+386 
-397 PAKITIN
+397 
-404 KYILDISGGKKA
+404 
-416 YSKDNFASD
+416 
-425 TAVTGAATFTVTK
+425 
-438 EDGTPATLYIKTG
+438 
-451 NTYTRLAGNTVT
+451 
-463 IDPSGTGE
+463 
-471 ANSTTGGISIY
+471 
-482 MDPGTYVVHE
+482 
-492 ESGPSNTKKMTDG
+492 
-505 VNNANDKTLTVT
+505 
-517 ADKPG
+517 
-522 TADFYDEEQLGYIT
+522 
-536 VQKFGQNLGET
+536 
-547 ATALAGAEFG
+547 
-557 LYNKGQVEAGK
+557 
-568 ELATA
+568 
-573 TTDSSGN
+573 
-580 AHFGRLP
+580 
-587 YGTYVVKE
+587 
-595 ISAPAGYVIDS
+595 
-606 TEHPVEVS
+606 
-614 ENDKDVTLKV
+614 
-624 VNNSNLAPV
+624 
-633 QLQKQ
+633 
-638 VFNGVTYVDVGV
+638 
-650 NYYQVFDGK
+650 
-659 FSLERSTDGE
+659 
-669 NFTTVDGYGTLSLGM
+669 
-684 NGTWT
+684 
-689 DSLPAYDADGKVF
+689 
-702 TYRFKEILP
+702 
-711 EGWHA
+711 
-716 PGNADAKEMYS
+716 
-727 GEFTLTGYVG
+727 
-737 KPATEAL
+737 
-744 QVTMQ
+744 
-749 NDRNGSITLTKE
+749 
-761 FYRLGASGTPAKQTA
+761 
-776 QPTKFALYRQVEGS
+776 
-790 TAAAELVEE
+790 
-799 SAFTG
+799 
-804 STSFTDLERTAAADK
+804 
-819 AYLYYLVETDCPA
+819 
-832 GYAADETGTVKLTV
+832 
-846 KDGDG
+846 
-851 TRTVQA
+851 
-857 WGPFDFTSPNGT
+857 
-869 TAASLSQSVTV
+869 
-880 KNYAQTLPVI
+880 
-890 IKKIDDVTEAFVS
+890 
-903 GAKFTIYAYDES
+903 
-915 KDDKCGDVVVTETAI
+915 
-930 GNSSGVTVWLETGK
+930 
-944 KYLVKE
+944 
-950 TTVPQGYQ
+950 
-958 DVTTDKVIDLTGY
+958 
-971 SSVDGNT
+971 
-978 DYKVIIKTLENHP
+978 
-991 DPKLQINKTLVG
+991 
-1003 SDGKPQTLSGVGF
+1003 
-1016 DVYTYTETDGTYTR
+1016 
-1030 VNGYDGQPLTIKSG
+1030 
-1044 TATRLPAG
+1044 
-1052 TYWLKEVVPGDD
+1052 
-1064 ANRLDPSEYPE
+1064 
-1075 LYPGKGKYDAATD
+1075 
-1088 SFYFGPVVVEEV
+1088 
-1100 KDKNNLTQTTVITNY
+1100 
-1115 ADTGAVTVTKQAK
+1115 
-1128 GKDGALTAQGGA
+1128 
-1140 TIAIYKQGESEPVK
+1140 
-1154 TAITANGKVTFTG
+1154 
-1167 LPIYDENGDK
+1167 
-1177 ITYVIKETAAP
+1177 
-1188 KGYTVSDTV
+1188 
-1197 LTVELE
+1197 
-1203 AGKTVTTDTSDQD
+1203 
-1216 LTIVN
+1216 
-1221 LPEVSFQVSKVY
+1221 
-1233 YNTWEFR
+1233 
-1240 FTQKE
+1240 
-1245 YVMNGAQI
+1245 
-1253 ALYQKQ
+1253 
-1259 SDGSYTFAEMLATD
+1259 
-1273 DVGSVTF
+1273 
-1280 KGLAQDKEYIAIEY
+1280 
-1294 SIPNEAD
+1294 
-1301 FTYLE
+1301 
-1306 PSNGGKYLSAD
+1306 
-1317 YPDAPPKTL
+1317 
-1326 SAEQVKNY
+1326 
-1334 YYVTKA
+1334 
-1340 ANTGNPLDVVSD
+1340 
-1352 KLTNV
+1352 
-1357 EHWAQLHILKFVRE
+1357 
-1371 DASDPD
+1371 
-1377 APDDVVDNQE
+1377 
-1387 RVINNAEF
+1387 
-1395 ELYMEVLPK
+1395 
-1404 DTATDEVLS
+1404 
-1413 FDSEHLEKYTHIGGY
+1413 
-1428 SSGTLYDQNG
+1428 
-1438 VRQDGWFAT
+1438 
-1447 DILKVS
+1447 
-1453 NNVVYWLVE
+1453 
-1462 KTSGSGARIDPEHQI
+1462 
-1477 TLIKR
+1477 
-1482 RGTQYTNDSSSLEDS
+1482 
-1497 SKKST
+1497 
-1502 QVFEYVDDRVT
+1502 
-1513 DSETENFPAYG
+1513 
-1524 GGGAMFSTVRIAK
+1524 
-1537 WAGAI
+1537 
-1542 DANGNRLFN
+1542 
-1551 YTPLGNATFDLYL
+1551 
-1564 VHRDGTTVTKLD
+1564 
-1576 TITTGLDNDLS
+1576 
-1587 GDEEDL
+1587 
-1593 TAWASSKAFS
+1593 
-1603 WDTLTKEYNNADGV
+1603 
-1617 EQDIWWIDENGNGYI
+1617 
-1632 RVMLVETDT
+1632 
-1641 PAGYNAPE
+1641 
-1649 SGYRMLMYFDKDD
+1649 
-1662 KKATEVFNDAYYV
+1662 
-1675 KGAETKEDL
+1675 
-1684 AETQGNDWAL
+1684 
-1694 YPTKE
+1694 
-1699 TGSGAYTLLDEVTGA
+1699 
-1714 KQYRIV
+1714 
-1720 NWPVDNFAVTIN
+1720 
-1732 KYGYTANEQT
+1732 
-1742 MNKTSQELDEYFMGK
+1742 
-1757 SGRTPLE
+1757 
-1764 VTMKIQRYNGTE
+1764 
-1776 WEDYLYPNYEGKTP
+1776 
-1790 TSTFTTENGTFS
+1790 
-1802 FPRGLKVGS
+1802 
-1811 YRIIETVPNAGY
+1811 
-1823 DNIYDGKTVDGQERA
+1823 
-1838 YYFQVL
+1838 
-1844 NNNVQISM
+1844 
-1852 YNPAKLSLS
+1852 
-1861 LKKTG
+1861 
-1866 TNDTALANVTFTLR
+1866 
-1880 PQTGTGLTAQTGTD
+1880 
-1894 GVARFAGNVGTGV
+1894 ARFAGNVGTGV
-1907 YILSESAG
+1907 YVLSESAG

-1930 YADEKYTYNNT
+1930 YADEKYTY
-1941 YDKYALKD
+1941 DKYALKD
-1949 FATAG
+1949 FATAR

-1989 VENPLLGSLT
+1989 VENPSLGSLT

-2007 GGAVTSDEETE
+2007 GGAVSA

-2028 FNTWSGEETVSDNG
+2028 FNTWSGEETVSDIG
-2042 WSVKSSNL
+2042 WNEKNNNL
-2050 TTHADG
+2050 TTDADG
-2056 TATLTDLQPG
+2056 KATLKDLQPG

-2101 EKTVA
+2101 GQTVA
-2106 DEDAASV
+2106 DKDAASV

-2126 VEKVIESGDLTVE
+2126 VEKVIESGKLTVE

-2147 LYDVAKKEIA
+2147 LYDAAKEEIA
-2157 SKTVEVKGGAVNGTK
+2157 SETVEVKGGAVNGTT

-2198 LKSVTGK
+2198 LKSVEGK
-2205 NGLTVSEEKGY
+2205 NGLTVSEENGY
-2216 YKFAMPEGNAGAT
+2216 YKFTMPDNSNAGAT
-2229 ITATNAYMY
+2229 ITVTNAYMY

-2260 AYRKAGDDFLTSL
+2260 AYRKAGDDFQRNTT
-2273 IGEWT
+2273 GEWT
-2278 EKGNGEYTV
+2278 AKGGGEYTV

-2405 NGVVSFT
+2405 KDGVVSFT

-2424 RPADYAG
+2424 RPAGYAG

-2513 QQQVQELMDGNTPL
+2513 QQQVQELMANNTPL
-2527 LSDIKVVKPGT
+2527 LSDIKVAKQGT

-2549 DTHADLGSKIVGG
+2549 GTHADLGSKIVGG

-2614 TKTVLEG
+2614 TKTVLQG

-2663 TTDLA
+2663 TTNLA

-2701 QATVTFYGFNDQQ
+2701 QATVTFYNFNDQQ
-2714 IKAETVN
+2714 IKAETVD
-2721 VSKENQL
+2721 VSQENQT
-2728 VTLSSTT
+2728 VWLSSTT

-2740 TVEYSSPEFKKAT
+2740 TVEYSSPEFEKAT

-2770 VMDKQD
+2770 VMDKQE

-2789 TARTDLG
+2789 TAQTDLG

-2829 IVSVDKDCNTGTLA
+2829 IVSVDKDCDTGTLA

-2920 KPGKKAQVSLEVRST
+2920 KPGEKAQVSLEVRST

-2949 VVGSRAQGVK
+2949 VVGSRVQGVK

-2990 ERLEALRKIL
+2990 ERLKALRKIL

-3013 AKGINW
+3013 AKGITW

-3049 NNNGYMDYQLM
+3049 NNDGYMDYQLM

-3075 LDVLPFAGD
+3075 LDVLPFVGD
-3084 KTMSNT
+3084 KTISNT

-3102 IKSVR
+3102 ITAVR
-3107 LLDEKGQGRQLSTDQ
+3107 LLDGNAKETKLSTDQ
-3122 YRVFYYYSD
+3122 YRVFYYSD
-3131 SFTEADI
+3131 PITKANI
-3138 DDVYAQVT
+3138 DNVYDQVT
-3146 ELHYDTTTLPQGWYD
+3146 ELHYDTTTLPQGWSD

-3176 DATISL
+3176 DAAISL
-3182 SGQDSCIIEYRLN
+3182 SSKDSCIIEYRLN

-3225 AQGIGGATPAAQAL
+3225 AQGIEGATPAAQAL

-3252 VKVGGHIWIDKNAD
+3252 VKVGGHIWIDKDAD
-3266 GVWDADESVDKF
+3266 GVWDADESVNNF

-3295 NVYAGNGDRPVDAKT
+3295 NVYAGNGDQPVDAKT
-3310 FSKGTDWTSDAEFVF
+3310 FSKGTDWTSNAEFVF
-3325 DGLDS
+3325 EGLDS

-3338 EEQLYSGTG
+3338 EAQLYSGTG

-3369 ATIPSTVKVLAKPTI
+3369 ATIPSTVEVLAKPTT
-3384 LSKTTGYSR
+3384 LGTTTGYSR

-3405 KEAKDNNYQ
+3405 NEAKDNNYQ
-3414 DVSATGSALNSVSER
+3414 DVSAAGSALNSVSER

-3473 KVYGPFASVKEANT
+3473 KVYGPFASVAEANT

-3500 TDAKGRASLGELN
+3500 TDARGRASLGELN

-3543 SNYTGSGTNPAW
+3543 SDYTGSGTTNPAW
-3555 VLGIPTDDVTAVDQE
+3555 VLGIPTDTVTAVDQE

-3591 KTLTDGMFKFDLLDQ
+3591 KALTDGMFKFELLDQ
-3606 SQQVIEANKDN
+3606 SQHFIEEKAN

-3624 SNITANA
+3624 GNITANA

-3636 YYIREK
+3636 YYIREE
-3642 IPDGAVNNQY
+3642 IPPEAVNNQY

-3663 AEVTVGE
+3663 AKVTVGE

-3700 FENVYA
+3700 FENIYA

-3723 SETPVAGDSF
+3723 SETPVEGDSF

-3740 GGNQDD
+3740 GGNQDE
-3746 VVLPADTTVT
+3746 VVMPAKTTVT

-3768 RFLKEGTYTFA
+3768 RFLKEGTYTFD
-3779 ITEKVDPTLEGFGYE
+3779 ITEKADPTLEGFGYE

-3840 QFAVYAPVVRKQIT
+3840 KFAVYAPVVRKQIT
-3854 GDAPEG
+3854 GDAPDG
-3860 KETFRFVMTLMTQN
+3860 KQTFHFSMTLMTQN

-3879 FMPEKTEISVEGA
+3879 FMPENTEITVEGA

-3927 TWTLTVKVAQKLFGK
+3927 TWTLTVKVAQKLFSK
-3942 GLEVASVEYLATDG
+3942 ELEVASVEYLATDG

-4002 PLAAVAVALVVSLAA
+4002 PLTAVAVALVVSLAA

>member
-1 MLLNIGVPVFAV
+1 MKKRLLSLILCAAMLLNIGVPVFAV

-20 GAATEGYKAM
+20 GADTEGYKTV

-51 GDSQTIK
+51 DDAQTVK
-58 AGDTVNLQIS
+58 AGGTVNLQIS
-68 WTLAQAATYSYTSQQ
+68 WTLAQAATYSYTSHQ

-106 EGVTG
+106 EGVSG

-159 GIGENLDFSVPAVL
+159 AIGENLDFSVPAVL

-184 PANQKPSDL
+184 PANHKPSDL

-203 LSKKV
+203 LSDKV

-213 RWLIDKSAVSAVP
+213 RWLIDKSEVSAVP
-226 NGDKSKVTVTFELTV
+226 NADKSKVTVTFELTV

-248 KNAISDNAATY
+248 NNAISANPATY

-297 FGAKTPIPVGVGSG
+297 FGAKTPISVEVGSG
-311 APVAIPLDTCGGK
+311 APVTIPLDTCEGK
-324 GIENTTVA
+324 GIENTSVA
-332 ASAPYWSKYTVE
+332 PAAPYWSKYTVE

-362 QLNVTNDVTLTYT
+362 KLNVTNDVTLTYT
-375 LKGGSAAEVSD
+375 LKGGSAAEASD
-386 SASIKAGEVTQ
+386 EASIEAGEVTQ

-404 KYILDISGGKKA
+404 KYILDISGNKTA
-416 YSKDNFASD
+416 YSKNNFASD

-438 EDGTPATLYIKTG
+438 EDGSAATIYIKTG
-451 NTYTRLAGNTVT
+451 DTYTRLASNTVT
-463 IDPSGTGE
+463 IDPNGTGD

-482 MDPGTYVVHE
+482 MDPGTYLVHE
-492 ESGPSNTKKMTDG
+492 ESGPSNTKKMTGG
-505 VNNANDKTLTVT
+505 VNNADDKTLTVT
-517 ADKPG
+517 AAKPG

-547 ATALAGAEFG
+547 ATALEGAEFG
-557 LYNKGQVEAGK
+557 LYKEGQVEAGK
-568 ELATA
+568 ELAKA

-606 TEHPVEVS
+606 TEHSVEVS
-614 ENDKDVTLKV
+614 EENEDVTLKV

-638 VFNGVTYVDVGV
+638 VFNGVRYVDVGV
-650 NYYQVFDGK
+650 NYYRVFEDK
-659 FSLERSTDGE
+659 FSLESSTDGE
-669 NFTTVDGYGTLSLGM
+669 NFTTVDGYGTLSLGQ
-684 NGTWT
+684 NGRWSG
-689 DSLPAYDADGKVF
+689 SLPAYDADGKVI

-711 EGWHA
+711 EGWHD
-716 PGNADAKEMYS
+716 PGNAGAKEMYS

-744 QVTMQ
+744 QVIMQ

-776 QPTKFALYRQVEGS
+776 QQTKFALYRQVEGS

-804 STSFTDLERTAAADK
+804 STSFTDLERTAADK
-819 AYLYYLVETDCPA
+819 AYLYYLVEVDCPA
-832 GYAADETGTVKLTV
+832 GYAADETGTVELTV

-851 TRTVQA
+851 TRTVRA
-857 WGPFDFTSPNGT
+857 WGPFDFTSPDGT
-869 TAASLSQSVTV
+869 AAASLSQSATV

-890 IKKIDDVTEAFVS
+890 IKKADDVTEAFVS

-944 KYLVKE
+944 KYRVKE
-950 TTVPQGYQ
+950 TTVPQGYH
-958 DVTTDKVIDLTGY
+958 DATESDYRTIDLTDY
-971 SSVDGNT
+971 SSVDGDT

-1003 SDGKPQTLSGVGF
+1003 SDGKSQPLTGVGF
-1016 DVYTYTETDGTYTR
+1016 EVYTEANGVYTR
-1030 VNGYDGQPLTIKSG
+1030 VTGYDNTTPLTIKSG

-1064 ANRLDPSEYPE
+1064 ANRLDPSEHPE
-1075 LYPGKGKYDAATD
+1075 LYPGKGNYDAATD

-1100 KDKNNLTQTTVITNY
+1100 KDKNNLTQTTAITNY

-1128 GKDGALTAQGGA
+1128 GKDGALTALNGA

-1154 TAITANGKVTFTG
+1154 TAKTANGKVTFTG
-1167 LPIYDENGDK
+1167 LEIYDEKGDK
-1177 ITYVIKETAAP
+1177 ITYVIRETAAP
-1188 KGYTVSDTV
+1188 NGYTVSDTE

-1203 AGKTVTTDTSDQD
+1203 AGKTVTTDTAGKD

-1221 LPEVSFQVSKVY
+1221 LPEVSFQVTKVY

-1245 YVMNGAQI
+1245 YLMNGAQI

-1259 SDGSYTFAEMLATD
+1259 SDGSYAFAEMLTTD
-1273 DVGSVTF
+1273 DLGSVTF
-1280 KGLAQDKEYIAIEY
+1280 NGLAQDKEYIAIEY

-1317 YPDAPPKTL
+1317 YPDAPPEAL

-1340 ANTGNPLDVVSD
+1340 ANTGNPQDVVSD

-1357 EHWAQLHILKFVRE
+1357 EHWAQLNILKFVRE

-1387 RVINNAEF
+1387 RVVNNAEF

-1404 DTATDEVLS
+1404 DTAPDAVLS
-1413 FDSEHLEKYTHIGGY
+1413 FDSEHLEKYTHIGSY

-1453 NNVVYWLVE
+1453 DNVVYWLVE
-1462 KTSGSGARIDPEHQI
+1462 KTSGIGARIDPEHQI

-1482 RGTQYTNDSSSLEDS
+1482 RGTQYTNDSTSLENPN
-1497 SKKST
+1497 KKST

-1513 DSETENFPAYG
+1513 DRETENFPAYG

-1542 DANGNRLFN
+1542 DANGNRLTN

-1564 VHRDGTTVTKLD
+1564 VHEDGTTVTKLD

-1587 GDEEDL
+1587 GNEEDL

-1603 WDTLTKEYNNADGV
+1603 WDELTEKYKDG
-1617 EQDIWWIDENGNGYI
+1617 EGDIWWTDENGNGYI
-1632 RVMLVETDT
+1632 RVMLVETGT

-1649 SGYRMLMYFDKDD
+1649 SGYRMLMYFDKDGS
-1662 KKATEVFNDAYYV
+1662 KTTEVFNDAYYV
-1675 KGAETKEDL
+1675 KGAETEVDL
-1684 AETQGNDWAL
+1684 AETQGTDWAL
-1694 YPTKE
+1694 YPTEE
-1699 TGSGAYTLLDEVTGA
+1699 TGSGEYTLLPEVTGA

-1764 VTMKIQRYNGTE
+1764 VTMKIQRYNGTK
-1776 WEDYLYPNYEGKTP
+1776 WEDYLYPNYEGTNP
-1790 TSTFTTENGTFS
+1790 TATFTTENGTFS
-1802 FPRGLKVGS
+1802 FPQGLKVGS

-1823 DNIYDGKTVDGQERA
+1823 DNIYDGTTVDGQERA

-1844 NNNVQISM
+1844 DDNVQISM

-1866 TNDTALANVTFTLR
+1866 TDGTALANVTFTLR
-1880 PQTGTGLTAQTGTD
+1880 PKTGAGLTARTGTD

-1907 YILSESAG
+1907 YVLSESAISG
-1915 SEYSNSYL
+1915 HSNSYL

-1930 YADEKYTYNNT
+1930 YADEKYTY
-1941 YDKYALKD
+1941 DAYALKD
-1949 FATAG
+1949 FATTG
-1954 KGIFLGYTTVVRDG
+1954 KGIFLGYTTVVRND

-1983 TEAALK
+1983 TEAELK

-2007 GGAVTSDEETE
+2007 GDAVTA

-2028 FNTWSGEETVSDNG
+2028 FNTWSGEETVSDSG

-2050 TTHADG
+2050 TTGADG
-2056 TATLTDLQPG
+2056 KATLTNLQPG
-2066 VYKITETKAPT
+2066 VYKITETTAPA

-2092 GMDKTVTIT
+2092 GMEKTVTIT
-2101 EKTVA
+2101 GKTVA
-2106 DEDAASV
+2106 DKDAASV

-2126 VEKVIESGDLTVE
+2126 VEKVIESGELTVE

-2147 LYDVAKKEIA
+2147 LYNAAKEKIA
-2157 SKTVEVKGGAVNGTK
+2157 SQTVKVAGGAVNGTT
-2172 VSATF
+2172 VSAAF

-2188 QESDPGEDFQ
+2188 QESNPGEDFR

-2205 NGLTVSEEKGY
+2205 NGLTVTPDGSY
-2216 YKFAMPEGNAGAT
+2216 YGFTMPEGNAGAT

-2260 AYRKAGDDFLTSL
+2260 AYRKAGDDFQTNTT
-2273 IGEWT
+2273 GKWT
-2278 EKGNGEYTV
+2278 AKGGGTGEYTV
-2287 RLPLTDLTS
+2287 RLPLTDLNG
-2296 NTFRLEELRAPS
+2296 NTFRLEELHAPS

-2323 GESVVHGDYSTV
+2323 GQRVGHGSWNDSM
-2335 TSGITDPAQKDAA
+2335 DDAA
-2348 MLANL
+2348 MLAQL

-2375 DAEPLSGV
+2375 AAAPLSGV
-2383 IFTLYSRDTDGSWKQ
+2383 TFTLYSRDTDGSWKQ

-2405 NGVVSFT
+2405 KDGVVSFT
-2412 VESDKVYAVTET
+2412 VESGKVYTVTET
-2424 RPADYAG
+2424 RPAGYAG

-2437 GDAAMTT
+2437 GNAAMTT

-2452 YLINNG
+2452 YLIDNG
-2458 KPLEVSKDYTYNAYN
+2458 ASLVVSKDYTYNAYN
-2473 VPYVELEIRKQDAAN
+2473 VPYVEMEIRKQDAAD
-2488 PNADTA
+2488 PNAEPA

-2507 TSTTLT
+2507 TPATLT
-2513 QQQVQELMDGNTPL
+2513 QQQVQDLMANNTPL
-2527 LSDIKVVKPGT
+2527 LSDVEVVKQGT
-2538 DSTSHYTYANK
+2538 DSTSHYTYADK
-2549 DTHADLGSKIVGG
+2549 TTHSDLGSKIVGG
-2562 KTYLVVETESSMP
+2562 KTYLVVETDSSMP
-2575 QLRDNKQV
+2575 QIRDNKQV
-2583 VWYVVHKVPQGTTDK
+2583 VWYVVHKVPQGATDK

-2606 NASVSQSL
+2606 NAQVQPELRKSVLQ
-2614 TKTVLEG
+2614 G

-2701 QATVTFYGFNDQQ
+2701 QATVTFYDFNDQQ
-2714 IKAETVN
+2714 IKAETVD
-2721 VSKENQL
+2721 VSQENQT
-2728 VTLSSTT
+2728 VWLSSTT

-2740 TVEYSSPEFKKAT
+2740 TVEYSSPEFEKAT

-2765 LTVRI
+2765 LIVRI
-2770 VMDKQD
+2770 VMDKQE

-2789 TARTDLG
+2789 IARIDLG
-2796 YREWSTTGVQQ
+2796 YRAWSTTGVQQ
-2807 VNPTTNTETSSAK
+2807 ENPTELTRTYSAK
-2820 NTFGALETA
+2820 NTFGSLETA
-2829 IVSVDKDCNTGTLA
+2829 IVSVDKDCDTGTLA

-2850 YTVTISNSSAAKASL
+2850 YTVTISNSSEAKASL

-2904 TRDGE
+2904 TRHGE

-2920 KPGKKAQVSLEVRST
+2920 KPGEKAQVSLEVRST

-2941 GSSINNYV
+2941 GSGITNYV
-2949 VVGSRAQGVK
+2949 VVGSREQGVK

-2990 ERLEALRKIL
+2990 ERLEALREIL

-3060 FSNQSSTYDYTNITF
+3060 FSNQSNTYDYTNITF
-3075 LDVLPFAGD
+3075 LDVLPFVGD
-3084 KTMSNT
+3084 KTISNT
-3090 DRGSEWGMSFDS
+3090 DRGSEWAMSFDS
-3102 IKSVR
+3102 ITAVR
-3107 LLDEKGQGRQLSTDQ
+3107 LLDGNAKETKLSTDQ
-3122 YRVFYYYSD
+3122 YRVFYYSD
-3131 SFTEADI
+3131 PITEANI

-3146 ELHYDTTTLPQGWYD
+3146 ELHYDTTALPQGWSD

-3176 DATISL
+3176 DAAISL
-3182 SGQDSCIIEYRLN
+3182 SSKDSCIIEYRLN

-3201 EAVADRAWSNAVNNF
+3201 EEVVDRAWSNAVNNF

-3225 AQGIGGATPAAQAL
+3225 AQGIDGATPAAQAL
-3239 SSNSVSNTVLPEP
+3239 SSNSVSNTVLPAP
-3252 VKVGGHIWIDKNAD
+3252 VKVGGHIWIDKDAD
-3266 GVWDADESVDKF
+3266 GVWDAGESVDNF

-3295 NVYAGNGDRPVDAKT
+3295 NVYAGNNDQPVDAKT
-3310 FSKGTDWTSDAEFVF
+3310 FAKGTDWTSNAEFVF

-3369 ATIPSTVKVLAKPTI
+3369 ATIPSTVEVLAKPTT
-3384 LSKTTGYSR
+3384 LGSTTGYSR
-3393 EPATLQSTGAYA
+3393 EPADLQSTGAHA
-3405 KEAKDNNYQ
+3405 GEAKDNNYQ
-3414 DVSATGSALNSVSER
+3414 DASATGSALNSVSER

-3473 KVYGPFASVKEANT
+3473 KVYGPFASVEEANT
-3487 AALDQ
+3487 AALDE

-3500 TDAKGRASLGELN
+3500 TDTQGQASLGELN

-3543 SNYTGSGTNPAW
+3543 SNYTGSGTTNPAW
-3555 VLGIPTDDVTAVDQE
+3555 VLGIPEDTVTAVNQE

-3591 KTLTDGMFKFDLLDQ
+3591 KALTDGMFQFELLDQ
-3606 SQQVIEANKDN
+3606 SQQVIETKAN

-3624 SNITANA
+3624 GNITANA

-3642 IPDGAVNNQY
+3642 IPAEAVNNQY

-3670 DSTNHNLTASVA
+3670 NSTNHNLTASVA

-3700 FENVYA
+3700 FENSYA
-3706 PAPTEYT
+3706 AAPTEYT

-3723 SETPVAGDSF
+3723 SETPVEGDSF

-3740 GGNQDD
+3740 GGNQDE
-3746 VVLPADTTVT
+3746 VVMPAKTTVT

-3779 ITEKVDPTLEGFGYE
+3779 ITEKADPTLEGFGYE
-3794 FDKTRWTLTVV
+3794 FDKTKWTLTVV

-3854 GDAPEG
+3854 GDTPDG
-3860 KETFRFVMTLMTQN
+3860 KQTFHFSMTLMTQN

-3903 SAGIYTFTIVER
+3903 SAGIYTFTIVEK
-3915 QESAKGYTYDAR
+3915 QETVKGYTYDAR
-3927 TWTLTVKVAQKLFGK
+3927 TWTLTVKVAQKLFSK
-3942 GLEVASVEYLATDG
+3942 ELEVASVEYLATDG

-4002 PLAAVAVALVVSLAA
+4002 PLTAVAVALVVSLAA

>member
-1 MLLNIGVPVFAV
+1 MKKRLLSLILCAAMLLNIGVPVFAV

-159 GIGENLDFSVPAVL
+159 GIGEELDFSVPAVL

-184 PANQKPSDL
+184 PANHKPSDL

-203 LSKKV
+203 LSDKV

-248 KNAISDNAATY
+248 NNEISANPATY

-276 PEVLNREG
+276 PKVLNREG

-297 FGAKTPIPVGVGSG
+297 FGAKTPISVEVGSG
-311 APVAIPLDTCGGK
+311 APVAIPLDTCEGK

-362 QLNVTNDVTLTYT
+362 KLNVTNDVTLTYT
-375 LKGGSAAEVSD
+375 LKGDSAAKVSD

-404 KYILDISGGKKA
+404 KYILDISGGRKA

-438 EDGTPATLYIKTG
+438 EDGSAATIYIKTG
-451 NTYTRLAGNTVT
+451 DTYTMLAGNTVT
-463 IDPSGTGE
+463 IDPNGNGE

-482 MDPGTYVVHE
+482 MDPGTYLVHE
-492 ESGPSNTKKMTDG
+492 ESGPSNTKKMTGG
-505 VNNANDKTLTVT
+505 VNNADDKTLTVT
-517 ADKPG
+517 AAKPG

-547 ATALAGAEFG
+547 ATALEGAEFG
-557 LYNKGQVEAGK
+557 LYKEDQVEAGK
-568 ELATA
+568 ELAKA

-587 YGTYVVKE
+587 YGTYIVKE
-595 ISAPAGYVIDS
+595 LSAPAGYVIDS

-614 ENDKDVTLKV
+614 EKDEDVTLKV

-650 NYYQVFDGK
+650 NYYQVFDDK
-659 FSLERSTDGE
+659 FSLESSTDGK
-669 NFTTVDGYGTLSLGM
+669 NFTTVDGYGALSLGQ
-684 NGTWT
+684 NGRWSG
-689 DSLPAYDADGKVF
+689 SLPAYDADGKVI

-711 EGWHA
+711 EGWHD
-716 PGNADAKEMYS
+716 PGNAGAKEMYS
-727 GEFTLTGYVG
+727 GEFTLTRYVG

-776 QPTKFALYRQVEGS
+776 QQTKFALYRKVEGS
-790 TAAAELVEE
+790 DDAAELVKE
-799 SAFTG
+799 STFTG
-804 STSFTDLERTAAADK
+804 STSFTDLERTTGGHNGT
-819 AYLYYLVETDCPA
+819 AYLYYLVEVDCPA

-851 TRTVQA
+851 TKTVQA
-857 WGPFDFTSPNGT
+857 WGPFDFTSPDGT
-869 TAASLSQSVTV
+869 AAASLSQSATV

-890 IKKIDDVTEAFVS
+890 IKKADDVTEAFVS

-978 DYKVIIKTLENHP
+978 DYNKVIIKTLENHP

-1003 SDGKPQTLSGVGF
+1003 SDGKSQPLTGVGF
-1016 DVYTYTETDGTYTR
+1016 EVYTEADGVYTR
-1030 VNGYDGQPLTIKSG
+1030 VTGYDNTTPLTIKSG

-1052 TYWLKEVVPGDD
+1052 TYWLKEVVPGDG
-1064 ANRLDPSEYPE
+1064 ANRLDPSEHPE

-1100 KDKNNLTQTTVITNY
+1100 ADKNDLTQATAITNY

-1128 GKDGALTAQGGA
+1128 GKDGALTALNGA
-1140 TIAIYKQGESEPVK
+1140 TIAIYKQGEETPLK
-1154 TAITANGKVTFTG
+1154 TEKTTNGEVTFTG
-1167 LPIYDENGDK
+1167 LDIYDENGDK

-1188 KGYTVSDTV
+1188 NGYTVSDTV
-1197 LTVELE
+1197 LTVKLE
-1203 AGKTVTTDTSDQD
+1203 AGKTVTTDTAGKE
-1216 LTIVN
+1216 LIIVN
-1221 LPEVSFQVSKVY
+1221 LPEVSFQVTKVY

-1245 YVMNGAQI
+1245 YLMNGAQI

-1340 ANTGNPLDVVSD
+1340 ANTGNPLDVVSG

-1357 EHWAQLHILKFVRE
+1357 EHWAQLNILKFIRE
-1371 DASDPD
+1371 DAD
-1377 APDDVVDNQE
+1377 AEGAPAGIEDGKE

-1404 DTATDEVLS
+1404 ETAPNAVLS
-1413 FDSEHLEKYTHIGGY
+1413 FESKNLEKYTHIGSY

-1462 KTSGSGARIDPEHQI
+1462 TTSGIGARIDPEHQI

-1482 RGTQYTNDSSSLEDS
+1482 WGTQYTNDSTSLEDS
-1497 SKKST
+1497 NKKST

-1513 DSETENFPAYG
+1513 DSKTENFPAYG

-1564 VHRDGTTVTKLD
+1564 VHQDGTTVTKLD

-1587 GDEEDL
+1587 GDEENL

-1603 WDTLTKEYNNADGV
+1603 WDKLTEKYKDGKG
-1617 EQDIWWIDENGNGYI
+1617 DIWWTDKNGNGYI
-1632 RVMLVETDT
+1632 RVMLVETGT

-1649 SGYRMLMYFDKDD
+1649 SGYRMLMYFDKDGN
-1662 KKATEVFNDAYYV
+1662 KTTEVFNDAYYV
-1675 KGAETKEDL
+1675 KGAETNEAL

-1694 YPTKE
+1694 YPTEE
-1699 TGSGAYTLLDEVTGA
+1699 TGSGKYTLLDEVTGA

-1802 FPRGLKVGS
+1802 FPQGLKVGY

-1844 NNNVQISM
+1844 NDNVRISM

-1861 LKKTG
+1861 LKKTD
-1866 TNDTALANVTFTLR
+1866 TNDTALANVIFTLR
-1880 PQTGTGLTAQTGTD
+1880 PQTGAGLTAQTGTD

-1907 YILSESAG
+1907 YVLSESAG

-1930 YADEKYTYNNT
+1930 YADGKYTYGE
-1941 YDKYALKD
+1941 YALKD

-1983 TEAALK
+1983 TEAELK
-1989 VENPLLGSLT
+1989 VENPSLGSLT

-2007 GGAVTSDEETE
+2007 GGAVSA

-2028 FNTWSGEETVSDNG
+2028 FNTWSGEETVSDIG

-2050 TTHADG
+2050 TTDADG
-2056 TATLTDLQPG
+2056 KATLTDLQPG
-2066 VYKITETKAPT
+2066 VYKITETTAPT

-2101 EKTVA
+2101 GKTVA
-2106 DEDAASV
+2106 DKDAASV

-2126 VEKVIESGDLTVE
+2126 VEKVIESGKLTVE

-2147 LYDVAKKEIA
+2147 LYNAAKEEIA
-2157 SKTVEVKGGAVNGTK
+2157 SETVEVKGGAVNGTT

-2177 NGLSQGAVYYI
+2177 DGLSQGAVYYI

-2198 LKSVTGK
+2198 LKSVEGE
-2205 NGLTVSEEKGY
+2205 NGLTVTPDGSY
-2216 YKFAMPEGNAGAT
+2216 YGFTMPEGNAGAT

-2260 AYRKAGDDFLTSL
+2260 AYRKAGDDFQRNTT
-2273 IGEWT
+2273 GKWT
-2278 EKGNGEYTV
+2278 AKGGGEYTV
-2287 RLPLTDLTS
+2287 RLPLTALTS
-2296 NTFRLEELRAPS
+2296 NTFRLEELRAPY
-2308 GYVLDHSAAEVTVVP
+2308 GYVLDHSSTVVTVEP
-2323 GESVVHGDYSTV
+2323 GQCIGHGSWNA
-2335 TSGITDPAQKDAA
+2335 SMNDAA
-2348 MLANL
+2348 MLEQL

-2365 TKYDNVREST
+2365 TKYDNVRENT
-2375 DAEPLSGV
+2375 DAAPLSGV
-2383 IFTLYSRDTDGSWKQ
+2383 TFTLYSRDTDNSWKQ
-2398 ETSAQTD
+2398 ETSAQTEKD
-2405 NGVVSFT
+2405 GVVSFT
-2412 VESDKVYAVTET
+2412 VESNKVYAVTET
-2424 RPADYAG
+2424 RPAGYAG

-2444 ESDGTTTY
+2444 ESDGATTY
-2452 YLINNG
+2452 YLIDNG
-2458 KPLEVSKDYTYNAYN
+2458 KHLVVSKDYTYSAYN
-2473 VPYVELEIRKQDAAN
+2473 VPYVELEIRKQDAAD

-2507 TSTTLT
+2507 TPATLT
-2513 QQQVQELMDGNTPL
+2513 QQQVQELMANNTPL
-2527 LSDIKVVKPGT
+2527 LSDVEVVKQGT
-2538 DSTSHYTYANK
+2538 DSTSHYTYADK
-2549 DTHADLGSKIVGG
+2549 TTHSDLGSKIVGG

-2583 VWYVVHKVPQGTTDK
+2583 VWYVVRKVPQGATGK

-2614 TKTVLEG
+2614 TKTVLDG

-2701 QATVTFYGFNDQQ
+2701 QATVSFYDFNDTL
-2714 IKAETVN
+2714 IKAETVD

-2740 TVEYSSPEFKKAT
+2740 TVEYSSPEFEKAT

-2796 YREWSTTGVQQ
+2796 YRKWSTTGVQQ
-2807 VNPTTNTETSSAK
+2807 ENPTTNTKTSSAK
-2820 NTFGALETA
+2820 NTFGSLETA
-2829 IVSVDKDCNTGTLA
+2829 IVSVDKDCDTGTLA

-2904 TRDGE
+2904 TRHGE

-2920 KPGKKAQVSLEVRST
+2920 KPGEKAQVSLEVRST

-2941 GSSINNYV
+2941 GSGITNYV
-2949 VVGSRAQGVK
+2949 VVGSREQGVK

-2990 ERLEALRKIL
+2990 ERLKALRKIL

-3013 AKGINW
+3013 AKGITW

-3075 LDVLPFAGD
+3075 LDVLPFVGD
-3084 KTMSNT
+3084 KTISNT
-3090 DRGSEWGMSFDS
+3090 DRGSEWGMSFYS
-3102 IKSVR
+3102 ITSVR
-3107 LLDEKGQGRQLSTDQ
+3107 LLDGNAQETQLSTDQ
-3122 YRVFYYYSD
+3122 YRVFYYSD
-3131 SFTEADI
+3131 LITEANI
-3138 DDVYAQVT
+3138 DDVYDQVT
-3146 ELHYDTTTLPQGWYD
+3146 ELHYDTTNLPQGWSD

-3176 DATISL
+3176 DAAISL
-3182 SGQDSCIIEYRLN
+3182 SSKDSCIIEYRLN

-3225 AQGIGGATPAAQAL
+3225 AQGIDGATPAAQAL

-3252 VKVGGHIWIDKNAD
+3252 VKVGGHIWIDKDAD
-3266 GVWDADESVDKF
+3266 GVWDADESVNNF

-3295 NVYAGNGDRPVDAKT
+3295 NVYAGNGDQPVDAKT
-3310 FSKGTDWTSDAEFVF
+3310 FSKGTDWTSNAEFVF
-3325 DGLDS
+3325 EGLDS

-3338 EEQLYSGTG
+3338 EAQLYSGTG

-3369 ATIPSTVKVLAKPTI
+3369 ATIPSTVEVLAKPTT
-3384 LSKTTGYSR
+3384 LGTTTGYSR

-3405 KEAKDNNYQ
+3405 NEAKDNNYQ
-3414 DVSATGSALNSVSER
+3414 DVSAADSALNSVSER

-3473 KVYGPFASVKEANT
+3473 KVYGPFASVEEANT

-3500 TDAKGRASLGELN
+3500 TDTQGQASLGELN

-3528 FRLDGARASNDQNVI
+3528 FRLDGARASNDQAVI
-3543 SNYTGSGTNPAW
+3543 SDYTGSGTTNPAW
-3555 VLGIPTDDVTAVDQE
+3555 VLGIPEDTVTAVDQE

-3591 KTLTDGMFKFDLLDQ
+3591 KTLTDGMFQFELLDQ
-3606 SQQVIEANKDN
+3606 SRQVIETKAN

-3642 IPDGAVNNQY
+3642 IPAEAVNSQY

-3670 DSTNHNLTASVA
+3670 NSTNHNLTASVD
-3682 YFVQDQDGNWVA
+3682 YFVQDQDGKWVEA
-3694 AANGAA
+3694 PNGAA
-3700 FENVYA
+3700 FENIYA

-3723 SETPVAGDSF
+3723 SQTPVEGDSF

-3756 VEGAGKADFGAI
+3756 VEGAGKASFGAI

-3779 ITEKVDPTLEGFGYE
+3779 ITEKADPTLEGFGYE
-3794 FDKTRWTLTVV
+3794 FDKTKWTLTVV

-3840 QFAVYAPVVRKQIT
+3840 KFAVYAPVVRKQIT
-3854 GDAPEG
+3854 GDATEG

-3879 FMPEKTEISVEGA
+3879 FMPENTEITVEGA

-3927 TWTLTVKVAQKLFGK
+3927 TWTLTVKVAQKLFSK
-3942 GLEVASVEYLATDG
+3942 ELEVASVEYLATDG

>member
-1 MLLNIGVPVFAV
+1 
-13 DEPESGT
+13 
-20 GAATEGYKAM
+20 
-30 AEQYYGENGTATL
+30 
-43 GTLATSWE
+43 
-51 GDSQTIK
+51 
-58 AGDTVNLQIS
+58 
-68 WTLAQAATYSYTSQQ
+68 
-83 EPLFDTYD
+83 
-91 NTKILLTLPE
+91 
-101 GVNII
+101 
-106 EGVTG
+106 
-111 SLQNVNDVIAP
+111 
-122 SDGSNVWTLVLNDK
+122 
-136 LDAKSS
+136 
-142 PNGMITV
+142 
-149 PLRVDGNGER
+149 
-159 GIGENLDFSVPAVL
+159 
-173 ETSFTIMDRMD
+173 MDRMD

-2383 IFTLYSRDTDGSWKQ
+2383 TFTLYSRNTDGSWKQ

-2412 VESDKVYAVTET
+2412 VESGKVYAVTET
-2424 RPADYAG
+2424 RPDGYAG

-2437 GDAAMTT
+2437 GDAAMRT

-2452 YLINNG
+2452 YLIDNG
-2458 KPLEVSKDYTYNAYN
+2458 EPLVVSKYYTYNAYN

-2513 QQQVQELMDGNTPL
+2513 QQQVQDLMAKNTPL
-2527 LSDIKVVKPGT
+2527 LSDIKVVIQGA
-2538 DSTSHYTYANK
+2538 DGSAHYTYANK
-2549 DTHADLGSKIVGG
+2549 GTHADLGSKIVAG

-2643 NDYPLDSFVL
+2643 NDYPLDRFVL

-2668 FDEYLKDK
+2668 FDEYLKSK

-2714 IKAETVN
+2714 IKAETVD

-2796 YREWSTTGVQQ
+2796 YRQWSTTGVQQ
-2807 VNPTTNTETSSAK
+2807 VDPTPNTQTSSAK

-2829 IVSVDKDCNTGTLA
+2829 IVSVDKDCDTGTLA

-2920 KPGKKAQVSLEVRST
+2920 KPGEKAQVSLEVRST

-3000 AESHFENFGYISA
+3000 AENKFENFGYISA
-3013 AKGINW
+3013 AKGITW

-3025 TLLKTGRGDRS
+3025 TLLKTGRGNRS

-3049 NNNGYMDYQLM
+3049 DSGGYMDYQLM

-3107 LLDEKGQGRQLSTDQ
+3107 LLDEKGQKTQLSTDQ
-3122 YRVFYYYSD
+3122 YRVFYYSD
-3131 SFTEADI
+3131 TITEANI
-3138 DDVYAQVT
+3138 DDVYDQVT
-3146 ELHYDTTTLPQGWYD
+3146 ELHYDTTTLPQGWSD

-3176 DATISL
+3176 DAAISL
-3182 SGQDSCIIEYRLN
+3182 SGQHSCIIEYRLN

-3201 EAVADRAWSNAVNNF
+3201 EAVAERAWSNAVNNF

-3252 VKVGGHIWIDKNAD
+3252 VKVGGHIWIDKDAD
-3266 GVWDADESVDKF
+3266 GVWDADESVNNF

-3310 FSKGTDWTSDAEFVF
+3310 FSKGTDWTSNAEFVF
-3325 DGLDS
+3325 EGLDS

-3338 EEQLYSGTG
+3338 EAQLYSGTG

-3369 ATIPSTVKVLAKPTI
+3369 ATIPSTVEVLAKPTT
-3384 LSKTTGYSR
+3384 LGTTTGYSR
-3393 EPATLQSTGAYA
+3393 EPADLQSTGDYA
-3405 KEAKDNNYQ
+3405 NEAKDNNYQ
-3414 DVSATGSALNSVSER
+3414 DASATGSALNSVSER

-3473 KVYGPFASVKEANT
+3473 KVYGPFASVEEAKT

-3543 SNYTGSGTNPAW
+3543 SNYTGSTTNPAW
-3555 VLGIPTDDVTAVDQE
+3555 VLGIPTDTVTAVDQE

-3591 KTLTDGMFKFDLLDQ
+3591 KALTDGMFWFDLLDQ
-3606 SQQVIEANKDN
+3606 SQHRIETKAN

-3636 YYIREK
+3636 YYIRE
-3642 IPDGAVNNQY
+3642 VNNQC

-3670 DSTNHNLTASVA
+3670 NSTNHNLTASVD

-3723 SETPVAGDSF
+3723 SETPVEGDSF

-3740 GGNQDD
+3740 GGNQDE
-3746 VVLPADTTVT
+3746 VVMPAKTTVT

>member
-1 MLLNIGVPVFAV
+1 MKKRLLSLILCAAMLLNIGVPVFAV

-68 WTLAQAATYSYTSQQ
+68 WTLAQAATYSYTSQH

-106 EGVTG
+106 EGVSG

-159 GIGENLDFSVPAVL
+159 AIGENLDFSVPAVL

-203 LSKKV
+203 LSNKV

-213 RWLIDKSAVSAVP
+213 HWLIDKSAVSAVP

-297 FGAKTPIPVGVGSG
+297 FGAKTPIPVEVGSG
-311 APVAIPLDTCGGK
+311 APVAIPLDTCEGK

-362 QLNVTNDVTLTYT
+362 KLNVTNDVTLTYT
-375 LKGGSAAEVSD
+375 LKGSSAAKVSD

-404 KYILDISGGKKA
+404 KYILDISGGRKA
-416 YSKDNFASD
+416 YSEDNFASD

-438 EDGTPATLYIKTG
+438 EDGSAATLYVKNAD
-451 NTYTRLAGNTVT
+451 NTYTMLAGNTVT
-463 IDPSGTGE
+463 INPSGNGE

-492 ESGPSNTKKMTDG
+492 ASGPSNTKKMTDG
-505 VNNANDKTLTVT
+505 VNNADDKTLTVT

-557 LYNKGQVEAGK
+557 LYKKGQVEAGK
-568 ELATA
+568 ELAKA

-595 ISAPAGYVIDS
+595 IRAPAGYVIDS
-606 TEHPVEVS
+606 TEYPVEVS
-614 ENDKDVTLKV
+614 ENDKDVTQKV

-650 NYYQVFDGK
+650 NYYKVFDGK
-659 FSLERSTDGE
+659 FSLESSTDGE
-669 NFTTVDGYGTLSLGM
+669 KFTTVETFSLSQ

-689 DSLPAYDADGKVF
+689 DSLPAYDADGKVI

-716 PGNADAKEMYS
+716 PGNAGATEMYS
-727 GEFTLTGYVG
+727 EPFTLTGYVG

-776 QPTKFALYRQVEGS
+776 QPTKFALYRQVEDS
-790 TAAAELVEE
+790 DDAAELVKE
-799 SAFTG
+799 STFTG

-819 AYLYYLVETDCPA
+819 AYLYYLVEVDCPA

-857 WGPFDFTSPNGT
+857 WGPFDFTSPDGMA
-869 TAASLSQSVTV
+869 AASLSQSATV

-890 IKKIDDVTEAFVS
+890 IKKADDVTEAFVS

-944 KYLVKE
+944 KYRVKE
-950 TTVPQGYQ
+950 TTVPQGYH
-958 DVTTDKVIDLTGY
+958 DATESDYRTIDLTDY
-971 SSVDGNT
+971 SSVDGDT

-1003 SDGKPQTLSGVGF
+1003 SDGKSKTLNGVEF
-1016 DVYTYTETDGTYTR
+1016 EVYTEKNGVYTR

-1052 TYWLKEVVPGDD
+1052 TYWLKEVNIPTGV
-1064 ANRLDPSEYPE
+1064 LDPSKFSQ
-1075 LYPGKGKYDAATD
+1075 LYTKDDGVLAAD
-1088 SFYFGPVVVEEV
+1088 GSFYFGPVVVEEV
-1100 KDKNNLTQTTVITNY
+1100 KDKNNLTQTTAITNY

-1154 TAITANGKVTFTG
+1154 TAITTNGKVTFTG

-1177 ITYVIKETAAP
+1177 ITYTIKETAAP
-1188 KGYTVSDTV
+1188 NGYTVSDTV

-1203 AGKTVTTDTSDQD
+1203 AGKTVTTDTAGKD

-1245 YVMNGAQI
+1245 YLMNGAQI

-1280 KGLAQDKEYIAIEY
+1280 KGLTQDKEYIAIEY

-1317 YPDAPPKTL
+1317 YPDAPPETL
-1326 SAEQVKNY
+1326 SAEQVNDY

-1371 DASDPD
+1371 DEHAEG
-1377 APDDVVDNQE
+1377 APAGIEDGKE

-1404 DTATDEVLS
+1404 ETTPNAVLS

-1462 KTSGSGARIDPEHQI
+1462 KTSGIGARIDPEHQI

-1482 RGTQYTNDSSSLEDS
+1482 QNTQYTNDSTSLEDS

-1513 DSETENFPAYG
+1513 DRETENFPAYG

-1542 DANGNRLFN
+1542 DANGNRLPN

-1587 GDEEDL
+1587 GDEENL

-1603 WDTLTKEYNNADGV
+1603 WDTLTKEYKNADGV
-1617 EQDIWWIDENGNGYI
+1617 EQDIWWTDKNGNGYI

-1699 TGSGAYTLLDEVTGA
+1699 TGSGAYTLLPEVTGA

-1802 FPRGLKVGS
+1802 FPQGLKVGS

-1844 NNNVQISM
+1844 NDNVQISM

-1861 LKKTG
+1861 LKKTD
-1866 TNDTALANVTFTLR
+1866 TNDTALANVIFTLR
-1880 PQTGTGLTAQTGTD
+1880 PQTGTGLTAQTGRD

-1907 YILSESAG
+1907 YVLSESAISG
-1915 SEYSNSYL
+1915 HSNSYL

-1930 YADEKYTYNNT
+1930 YADEKYTYEE
-1941 YDKYALKD
+1941 YALKD

-1954 KGIFLGYTTVVRDG
+1954 NGIFLGYTTVVRDG

-1983 TEAALK
+1983 TEAELK

-1999 VLKTDKAT
+1999 VLKTDKVT
-2007 GGAVTSDEETE
+2007 GGAVTA

-2028 FNTWSGEETVSDNG
+2028 FNTWFGEETVSDNG

-2050 TTHADG
+2050 TTGANG
-2056 TATLTDLQPG
+2056 KATLTDLQPG

-2092 GMDKTVTIT
+2092 GMDKTVTGQ
-2101 EKTVA
+2101 TVA
-2106 DEDAASV
+2106 DKDAASV

-2126 VEKVIESGDLTVE
+2126 VEKVIESGELTVE

-2147 LYDVAKKEIA
+2147 LYNAAKKKID
-2157 SKTVEVKGGAVNGTK
+2157 SQTVKVAGGAVNGTT

-2198 LKSVTGK
+2198 LKSVEGK
-2205 NGLTVSEEKGY
+2205 NGLTVSEENGY
-2216 YKFAMPEGNAGAT
+2216 YKFTMPDNSNDGAT

-2260 AYRKAGDDFLTSL
+2260 AYRKAGDDFQRNTT
-2273 IGEWT
+2273 GKWT
-2278 EKGNGEYTV
+2278 AKGGGEYTV

-2323 GESVVHGDYSTV
+2323 GQCIGHGSWKA
-2335 TSGITDPAQKDAA
+2335 SMNEAA
-2348 MLANL
+2348 MLEQR

-2365 TKYDNVREST
+2365 TKYDNVRENT
-2375 DAEPLSGV
+2375 AAAPLSGV
-2383 IFTLYSRDTDGSWKQ
+2383 TFTLYSRDTDNSWKQ
-2398 ETSAQTD
+2398 ETSAQTEKD
-2405 NGVVSFT
+2405 GVVSFT
-2412 VESDKVYAVTET
+2412 VESNKVYAVTET
-2424 RPADYAG
+2424 RPAGYAG

-2444 ESDGTTTY
+2444 ESDSTTTY

-2458 KPLEVSKDYTYNAYN
+2458 TPLVVSQDYTYNAYN

-2507 TSTTLT
+2507 TPTTLT
-2513 QQQVQELMDGNTPL
+2513 QQQVQDLMANNPPL
-2527 LSDIKVVKPGT
+2527 LSDIDVVIQGA
-2538 DSTSHYTYANK
+2538 DGSAHYTYANK
-2549 DTHADLGSKIVGG
+2549 GTHADLGSRIVAG

-2614 TKTVLEG
+2614 AKTVLEG

-2701 QATVTFYGFNDQQ
+2701 QATVSFYDFNDTL
-2714 IKAETVN
+2714 IKDETVD

-2770 VMDKQD
+2770 VMDKQE

-2796 YREWSTTGVQQ
+2796 YRKWSTTGVQQ
-2807 VNPTTNTETSSAK
+2807 ENPTPNTQTSSAK

-2920 KPGKKAQVSLEVRST
+2920 KPGQTAKVSLEVRST

-2965 ATSFKNSSGEWPGDL
+2965 ATSFKNSSGEWPGNL
-2980 DAVLTTLQGT
+2980 DAVLTTLKDT
-2990 ERLEALRKIL
+2990 ERLEALREIL

-3025 TLLKTGRGDRS
+3025 TLLKTGRGNRS

-3049 NNNGYMDYQLM
+3049 DSGGYMDYQLM

-3090 DRGSEWGMSFDS
+3090 DRGSEWGMSFNS
-3102 IKSVR
+3102 ITSVR
-3107 LLDEKGQGRQLSTDQ
+3107 LLDENAQETQLNADQ
-3122 YRVFYYYSD
+3122 YKVFYYSEPI
-3131 SFTEADI
+3131 TEANI
-3138 DDVYAQVT
+3138 DDVYDQVT
-3146 ELHYDTTTLPQGWYD
+3146 ELHYDTTTLPQYWWD

-3195 VGQLSD
+3195 VGELSD

-3225 AQGIGGATPAAQAL
+3225 AQGIEHATPAAQAL
-3239 SSNSVSNTVLPEP
+3239 SSNSVSNTVLPAP

-3266 GVWDADESVDKF
+3266 GVWDADESVNNF

-3310 FSKGTDWTSDAEFVF
+3310 FSKGTDWTSNAEFVF

-3369 ATIPSTVKVLAKPTI
+3369 ATIPSTVKVLAKPTTPGE
-3384 LSKTTGYSR
+3384 TTGYSR
-3393 EPATLQSTGAYA
+3393 EPADLQSTGAYA
-3405 KEAKDNNYQ
+3405 NEAKDNNYQ
-3414 DVSATGSALNSVSER
+3414 DASAAGSALNSVSER

-3473 KVYGPFASVKEANT
+3473 KVYGPFASVEEANT

-3492 SNLVGTYT
+3492 SNPVGTYT
-3500 TDAKGRASLGELN
+3500 TDAKGQASLGELN

-3543 SNYTGSGTNPAW
+3543 SNYTGRGTTNPAW
-3555 VLGIPTDDVTAVDQE
+3555 VLGIPTDTVTAVDQE

-3591 KTLTDGMFKFDLLDQ
+3591 KTLADGMFRFDLLDQ
-3606 SQQVIEANKDN
+3606 SQHVIETKDN

-3624 SNITANA
+3624 GNITANA

-3642 IPDGAVNNQY
+3642 IPTEAVNNQC

-3670 DSTNHNLTASVA
+3670 NSTNHNLTASVD

-3723 SETPVAGDSF
+3723 SQTPVAGDSF

-3756 VEGAGKADFGAI
+3756 VEGAGKASFGAI

-3779 ITEKVDPTLEGFGYE
+3779 ITEKADPTLEGFGYE

-3840 QFAVYAPVVRKQIT
+3840 KFAVYAPVVRKQIT

-3927 TWTLTVKVAQKLFGK
+3927 TWTLTVKVAQKLFSK
-3942 GLEVASVEYLATDG
+3942 ELEVASVEYLATDG

-4002 PLAAVAVALVVSLAA
+4002 PLTAVAVALVVSLAA

>member
-20 GAATEGYKAM
+20 GAATEGYKVM

-51 GDSQTIK
+51 DDAQTIK

-68 WTLAQAATYSYTSQQ
+68 WTMAQAATYSYTSHQ

-106 EGVTG
+106 EGVSG

-203 LSKKV
+203 LSNKV

-226 NGDKSKVTVTFELTV
+226 NADKSKVTVTFELTV

-248 KNAISDNAATY
+248 KNAISTNPATY

-276 PEVLNREG
+276 PKVLNREG

-297 FGAKTPIPVGVGSG
+297 FGAKTPIPVEVGSG
-311 APVAIPLDTCGGK
+311 APVAIPLDTCEGK

-362 QLNVTNDVTLTYT
+362 KLNVTNDVTLTYT
-375 LKGGSAAEVSD
+375 LKGDSAAKVSD

-404 KYILDISGGKKA
+404 KYILDIYGGKKA

-438 EDGTPATLYIKTG
+438 EDGSAATIYVKNAD

-463 IDPSGTGE
+463 IDPSGTGG

-492 ESGPSNTKKMTDG
+492 ASGPSNTKKMTDG
-505 VNNANDKTLTVT
+505 VNNADDKTLTVT

-557 LYNKGQVEAGK
+557 LYKQGQVEAGK

-638 VFNGVTYVDVGV
+638 VFNGVTYVNVGV

-659 FSLERSTDGE
+659 FSLESSTDGK
-669 NFTTVDGYGTLSLGM
+669 NFTTVETFSLSQ

-689 DSLPAYDADGKVF
+689 DSLPAYDADGKVI

-716 PGNADAKEMYS
+716 PGNAGAKEMYS
-727 GEFTLTGYVG
+727 GEFTLTRYVG

-799 SAFTG
+799 SVFTG

-819 AYLYYLVETDCPA
+819 AYLYYLVEVDCPA
-832 GYAADETGTVKLTV
+832 GYAADKTGTVELTV

-851 TRTVQA
+851 TRNVQA
-857 WGPFDFTSPNGT
+857 WGPFDFTSQDGKTP
-869 TAASLSQSVTV
+869 ASLAQSATV

-890 IKKIDDVTEAFVS
+890 IKKADDVTEAFVS

-930 GNSSGVTVWLETGK
+930 GSSGVTVWLETGK
-944 KYLVKE
+944 KYRVKE
-950 TTVPQGYQ
+950 TTVPQGYH
-958 DVTTDKVIDLTGY
+958 DATESDYRTIDLTDY
-971 SSVDGNT
+971 SSVDGDT

-1003 SDGKPQTLSGVGF
+1003 SDGKSQPLTGVGF
-1016 DVYTYTETDGTYTR
+1016 EVYTEANGVYTR
-1030 VNGYDGQPLTIKSG
+1030 VTGYDNTTPLTIKSG

-1064 ANRLDPSEYPE
+1064 ANRLDPSEHPE
-1075 LYPGKGKYDAATD
+1075 LYPDKGEYDEATG
-1088 SFYFGPVVVEEV
+1088 SFYFGPVVVKEV
-1100 KDKNNLTQTTVITNY
+1100 TDKNDLTQTTAITNY

-1128 GKDGALTAQGGA
+1128 GKDGKLTALSGA
-1140 TIAIYKQGESEPVK
+1140 TIAIYNQDKEVGRATSP
-1154 TAITANGKVTFTG
+1154 ANGKVTFTG
-1167 LPIYDENGDK
+1167 LDIYDEKGNK
-1177 ITYVIKETAAP
+1177 ITYTIKEIAAP

-1203 AGKTVTTDTSDQD
+1203 AGKTVTTDTAGND
-1216 LTIVN
+1216 LIIVN

-1357 EHWAQLHILKFVRE
+1357 EHWAQLHILKFVLE
-1371 DASDPD
+1371 DAD
-1377 APDDVVDNQE
+1377 AEGAPEGIEDGKE

-1462 KTSGSGARIDPEHQI
+1462 TTGGSGARIDPEHQI

-1482 RGTQYTNDSSSLEDS
+1482 EGTQYTNDSSSLEDS

-1502 QVFEYVDDRVT
+1502 QVFEYVDDHVT

-1542 DANGNRLFN
+1542 DANGNRLSN

-1564 VHRDGTTVTKLD
+1564 VHQDGTTVTKLD

-1603 WDTLTKEYNNADGV
+1603 WDTLTKYKNADGV
-1617 EQDIWWIDENGNGYI
+1617 KQDIWWTDENDNGYI

-1675 KGAETKEDL
+1675 KGAKTNEAL

-1699 TGSGAYTLLDEVTGA
+1699 TGSGAYTLLPEVTGA

-1802 FPRGLKVGS
+1802 FPKGLKVGS
-1811 YRIIETVPNAGY
+1811 YRIIETDPNAGY

-1861 LKKTG
+1861 LKKTDTDG
-1866 TNDTALANVTFTLR
+1866 TALKDVTFALTLKST
-1880 PQTGTGLTAQTGTD
+1880 PTTKLTATTGD
-1894 GVARFAGNVGTGV
+1894 EGVARFTGKVGTGV
-1907 YILSESAG
+1907 YVLSESAG

-1930 YADEKYTYNNT
+1930 YADEKYTYDNT

-1954 KGIFLGYTTVVRDG
+1954 KGIFLGYTTEVRDD

-1983 TEAALK
+1983 TEAELK

-1999 VLKTDKAT
+1999 VLKTDKVT
-2007 GGAVTSDEETE
+2007 GDAVTSDEETE

-2050 TTHADG
+2050 TTDADG
-2056 TATLTDLQPG
+2056 KATLKDLQPG

-2092 GMDKTVTIT
+2092 GMDKKVTIT

-2106 DEDAASV
+2106 DKDAASV

-2126 VEKVIESGDLTVE
+2126 VEKVIESGKLTVE

-2147 LYDVAKKEIA
+2147 LYNEAKKEIA
-2157 SKTVEVKGGAVNGTK
+2157 SETVEVKGGAVNGTT

-2205 NGLTVSEEKGY
+2205 NGLTVTPDGSY
-2216 YKFAMPEGNAGAT
+2216 YGFTMPEGNAGAT

-2260 AYRKAGDDFLTSL
+2260 AYRKAGDDFQRNTT
-2273 IGEWT
+2273 GKWT
-2278 EKGNGEYTV
+2278 AKGGGTGEYTV
-2287 RLPLTDLTS
+2287 RLPLTDLNG

-2308 GYVLDHSAAEVTVVP
+2308 GYVLDHSSTVVTVTP
-2323 GESVVHGDYSTV
+2323 GQCIGHGSWKASMD
-2335 TSGITDPAQKDAA
+2335 DAA
-2348 MLANL
+2348 MLAQL
-2353 IFPNYPGSNIRI
+2353 IFPNYPGSNITI
-2365 TKYDNVREST
+2365 TKYNNVREST
-2375 DAEPLSGV
+2375 AAELLPGV
-2383 IFTLYSRDTDGSWKQ
+2383 TFTLYSQNTDKSWKQ

-2405 NGVVSFT
+2405 QDGVVSFT

-2424 RPADYAG
+2424 RPDGYAG

-2444 ESDGTTTY
+2444 VSDGTTTY

-2458 KPLEVSKDYTYNAYN
+2458 KPLVVSKDYTYNAYN

-2494 PSATVSVYEVPDN
+2494 PSATVSVYEVPDS

-2513 QQQVQELMDGNTPL
+2513 QQQVQDLMANNTPL
-2527 LSDIKVVKPGT
+2527 LSDIKVAKQGT

-2549 DTHADLGSKIVGG
+2549 GTHADLSSKIVAG

-2583 VWYVVHKVPQGTTDK
+2583 VWYVVHKVPQGTTKK

-2701 QATVTFYGFNDQQ
+2701 QATVTFYDFNDQQ
-2714 IKAETVN
+2714 IKAETVD

-2740 TVEYSSPEFKKAT
+2740 TVEYSSPEFEKAT

-2796 YREWSTTGVQQ
+2796 YRKWSTTGVQQ
-2807 VNPTTNTETSSAK
+2807 VDPTTNTKTSSAK

-2949 VVGSRAQGVK
+2949 VVGSRVQGVK

-3013 AKGINW
+3013 ANGITW

-3102 IKSVR
+3102 ITSVR
-3107 LLDEKGQGRQLSTDQ
+3107 LLDENAKETQLNADQ
-3122 YRVFYYYSD
+3122 YKVFYYYSD
-3131 SFTEADI
+3131 HFTEADI
-3138 DDVYAQVT
+3138 DDVYDQVT
-3146 ELHYDTTTLPQGWYD
+3146 ELHYDTDTTTLPQGWSD

-3201 EAVADRAWSNAVNNF
+3201 EEVADRAWSNAVNNF
-3216 VCNFWKYTD
+3216 VCNFWKYTN
-3225 AQGIGGATPAAQAL
+3225 AQGIEGATPAAQAL

-3252 VKVGGHIWIDKNAD
+3252 VKVGGHIWIDKDAD
-3266 GVWDADESVDKF
+3266 GVWDADESVNNF

-3295 NVYAGNGDRPVDAKT
+3295 NVYAGNGDQSVDAKT
-3310 FSKGTDWTSDAEFVF
+3310 FSKGTDWTNNAEFVF
-3325 DGLDS
+3325 EGLDS

-3369 ATIPSTVKVLAKPTI
+3369 ATIPSTVKVLAKPTT
-3384 LSKTTGYSR
+3384 LGTTTGYSR
-3393 EPATLQSTGAYA
+3393 EPADLQSTGDYA
-3405 KEAKDNNYQ
+3405 SEAKDNNYQ
-3414 DVSATGSALNSVSER
+3414 DVSAAGSALNSVSER

-3462 DGITPVPGAEF
+3462 DGITAVPGAEF
-3473 KVYGPFASVKEANT
+3473 KVYGPFASVEEAKT

-3500 TDAKGRASLGELN
+3500 TDAKGRASLGALN

-3543 SNYTGSGTNPAW
+3543 SNYKGRGTTNPAW

-3591 KTLTDGMFKFDLLDQ
+3591 KTLTDGMFQFDLLDQ
-3606 SQQVIEANKDN
+3606 SQHVIEDNKDN

-3624 SNITANA
+3624 GNITANA

-3636 YYIREK
+3636 YYIREE
-3642 IPDGAVNNQY
+3642 IPPEAVNNQY

-3670 DSTNHNLTASVA
+3670 NSTNHNLTASVD

-3694 AANGAA
+3694 ATNGAA

-3723 SETPVAGDSF
+3723 SQTPVAGDSF

-3779 ITEKVDPTLEGFGYE
+3779 ITEKADPTLEGFGYE
-3794 FDKTRWTLTVV
+3794 FDKTKWTLTVV
-3805 TKDVDGAITV
+3805 TKDVDGAITI
-3815 QSHKYTAAGQT
+3815 QSHKYTAEGQT

-3879 FMPEKTEISVEGA
+3879 FMPENTEITVEGA

-3927 TWTLTVKVAQKLFGK
+3927 TWTLTVKVAQKLFSK
-3942 GLEVASVEYLATDG
+3942 ELEVASVEYLATDG

-4002 PLAAVAVALVVSLAA
+4002 PLTAVAVALVVSLAA

>member
-20 GAATEGYKAM
+20 GADTEGYKTV

-68 WTLAQAATYSYTSQQ
+68 WTLAQAATYSYTSHQ

-106 EGVTG
+106 EGVSG
-111 SLQNVNDVIAP
+111 SLQNVDEVIAP

-159 GIGENLDFSVPAVL
+159 GIGEDLDFSVPAVL

-184 PANQKPSDL
+184 PGNHKPSDL

-203 LSKKV
+203 LPDKV

-213 RWLIDKSAVSAVP
+213 RWLIEKSAVSAVP

-248 KNAISDNAATY
+248 NNAISDNAATY

-297 FGAKTPIPVGVGSG
+297 FGAKTPISVEVGSG
-311 APVAIPLDTCGGK
+311 APVTIPLDTCEGK

-362 QLNVTNDVTLTYT
+362 KLNVTNDVTLTYT
-375 LKGGSAAEVSD
+375 LKGGSAAEASD
-386 SASIKAGEVTQ
+386 SASIEAGEVTQ
-397 PAKITIN
+397 PARITIN
-404 KYILDISGGKKA
+404 KYILDISGSKKA
-416 YSKDNFASD
+416 YSKNNFASD

-438 EDGTPATLYIKTG
+438 EDGTPATLYVKTG
-451 NTYTRLAGNTVT
+451 NTYTKLAGNTVT

-471 ANSTTGGISIY
+471 ANSTTGSINIY
-482 MDPGTYVVHE
+482 MDPGTYLVHE

-505 VNNANDKTLTVT
+505 VNNANDKTLEVT
-517 ADKPG
+517 AGKPG

-547 ATALAGAEFG
+547 ATALEGAEFG
-557 LYNKGQVEAGK
+557 LYKEGQVEAGK

-580 AHFGRLP
+580 AHFDRLP
-587 YGTYVVKE
+587 YGTYIVKE

-606 TEHPVEVS
+606 TEHSVEVS
-614 ENDKDVTLKV
+614 EENEDVTLKV

-638 VFNGVTYVDVGV
+638 VFNGVRYVDVGV
-650 NYYQVFDGK
+650 NYYRVFEDK
-659 FSLERSTDGE
+659 FSLESSTDGE
-669 NFTTVDGYGTLSLGM
+669 NFTTVDGYGALSLGQ
-684 NGTWT
+684 NGRWSG
-689 DSLPAYDADGKVF
+689 SLPAYDADGKEI

-711 EGWHA
+711 DGWHD
-716 PGNADAKEMYS
+716 PGNASAEEMYS
-727 GEFTLTGYVG
+727 EPFKLTGYVG

-761 FYRLGASGTPAKQTA
+761 FYRLGASGDPAKQTA
-776 QPTKFALYRQVEGS
+776 QQTKFALYRKVEGS
-790 TAAAELVEE
+790 TAAAELVTE
-799 SAFTG
+799 STFTG
-804 STSFTDLERTAAADK
+804 STSFTDLERIASADK
-819 AYLYYLVETDCPA
+819 AYLYYLVEVDCPA
-832 GYAADETGTVKLTV
+832 GYAADETGTEKLTV
-846 KDGDG
+846 KDGNG
-851 TRTVQA
+851 TKTVQA
-857 WGPFDFTSPNGT
+857 WGPFDFTSPDGT
-869 TAASLSQSVTV
+869 AAASLSQSTTV

-930 GNSSGVTVWLETGK
+930 GNSSGVTVWLEIGK
-944 KYLVKE
+944 KYRVKE
-950 TTVPQGYQ
+950 TTVPQGYH
-958 DVTTDKVIDLTGY
+958 DVTESDYRTIDLTGY

-978 DYKVIIKTLENHP
+978 DYNEVIIKTLENHP

-1003 SDGKPQTLSGVGF
+1003 SDGKSQPLTGVGF
-1016 DVYTYTETDGTYTR
+1016 EVYTEADGVYTR
-1030 VNGYDGQPLTIKSG
+1030 VTGYDNTTPLTIKSG

-1052 TYWLKEVVPGDD
+1052 TYWLKEVVPGDG
-1064 ANRLDPSEYPE
+1064 ANRLDPSEHPE

-1088 SFYFGPVVVEEV
+1088 SFYFGPVVVNAV
-1100 KDKNNLTQTTVITNY
+1100 TDKNNLTQTTAITNY
-1115 ADTGAVTVTKQAK
+1115 TDTGAVTVTKQAK
-1128 GKDGALTAQGGA
+1128 GKDGTLTALNGA

-1154 TAITANGKVTFTG
+1154 TAKTTNGKVTFAG
-1167 LPIYDENGDK
+1167 LEIYDENGDK

-1188 KGYTVSDTV
+1188 NGYTVSDTE

-1203 AGKTVTTDTSDQD
+1203 AGKTVTTDTSDKD
-1216 LTIVN
+1216 LTIIN
-1221 LPEVSFQVSKVY
+1221 LPEVSFQVTKVY

-1245 YVMNGAQI
+1245 YLMNGAQI

-1259 SDGSYTFAEMLATD
+1259 SDGSYAFAEMLATD
-1273 DVGSVTF
+1273 DLGSVTF
-1280 KGLAQDKEYIAIEY
+1280 NGLAQDKEYIAIEY

-1306 PSNGGKYLSAD
+1306 PSNGKKYLSAD
-1317 YPDAPPKTL
+1317 YPDAPPETL
-1326 SAEQVKNY
+1326 SAEQVNDY

-1340 ANTGNPLDVVSD
+1340 ANTGNPLDVVSG

-1357 EHWAQLHILKFVRE
+1357 EHWAQLNILKFVRE
-1371 DASDPD
+1371 DAHAEG
-1377 APDDVVDNQE
+1377 APAGIEDGKE
-1387 RVINNAEF
+1387 RVVNNAEF

-1404 DTATDEVLS
+1404 ETAPNAVLS
-1413 FDSEHLEKYTHIGGY
+1413 FDSKHLEKYTHIGSY

-1462 KTSGSGARIDPEHQI
+1462 TTSGIGARINPEHQI

-1482 RGTQYTNDSSSLEDS
+1482 QGTQYTNDSTSIVDS
-1497 SKKST
+1497 GKKST
-1502 QVFEYVDDRVT
+1502 QVFEYVDDCVT
-1513 DSETENFPAYG
+1513 DKETENFPAYG
-1524 GGGAMFSTVRIAK
+1524 GDGAMFSTVRIAK

-1542 DANGNRLFN
+1542 DANGNRLPN

-1564 VHRDGTTVTKLD
+1564 VHQDGTTVTKLD

-1587 GDEEDL
+1587 GNEENL

-1603 WDTLTKEYNNADGV
+1603 WDELTEKYKDGKG
-1617 EQDIWWIDENGNGYI
+1617 DIWWTDEKGNGYI
-1632 RVMLVETDT
+1632 RVMLVETGT

-1649 SGYRMLMYFDKDD
+1649 SGYRMLMYFDKDGN
-1662 KKATEVFNDAYYV
+1662 KTTEVFNDAYYV
-1675 KGAETKEDL
+1675 KGAKTNEAL

-1694 YPTKE
+1694 YPTEE
-1699 TGSGAYTLLDEVTGA
+1699 TGSGEYTLLPEVTGA

-1764 VTMKIQRYNGTE
+1764 VTMKIQRYNGAE

-1790 TSTFTTENGTFS
+1790 TATFTTVNGTFS
-1802 FPRGLKVGS
+1802 FPQGLKVGS

-1823 DNIYDGKTVDGQERA
+1823 DNIYDGTTVDGQARA

-1844 NNNVQISM
+1844 DDNVQISM

-1861 LKKTG
+1861 LKKTSTDG
-1866 TNDTALANVTFTLR
+1866 TALANVTFTLR
-1880 PQTGTGLTAQTGTD
+1880 PKTGTSLTARTGTD

-1907 YILSESAG
+1907 YVLSESAVSG
-1915 SEYSNSYL
+1915 HSNSYL

-1930 YADEKYTYNNT
+1930 YADGKYTYDT
-1941 YDKYALKD
+1941 YALKD
-1949 FATAG
+1949 FTTAG
-1954 KGIFLGYTTVVRDG
+1954 KGIFLGYTTEVRSD

-1989 VENPLLGSLT
+1989 VENPSLGSLT

-2007 GGAVTSDEETE
+2007 GGAVSA

-2028 FNTWSGEETVSDNG
+2028 FNTWSGEETVSDIG

-2050 TTHADG
+2050 TTGADG
-2056 TATLTDLQPG
+2056 KATLTNLQPG
-2066 VYKITETKAPT
+2066 VYKITETTAPA

-2092 GMDKTVTIT
+2092 GMDKPVTIT
-2101 EKTVA
+2101 GQTVA

-2113 EVTFADP
+2113 EATFADP

-2126 VEKVIESGDLTVE
+2126 VEKVIESGELTVE

-2147 LYDVAKKEIA
+2147 LYNAAKEKIA
-2157 SKTVEVKGGAVNGTK
+2157 SQTVKVAGGAVNGTK

-2177 NGLSQGAVYYI
+2177 NGLSQGAAYYI
-2188 QESDPGEDFQ
+2188 QESNPGEDFQ

-2205 NGLTVSEEKGY
+2205 NGLTVTPDGSY
-2216 YKFAMPEGNAGAT
+2216 YGFTMPEGNAGAT

-2260 AYRKAGDDFLTSL
+2260 AYRKAGNDFQTNAT
-2273 IGEWT
+2273 GKWT
-2278 EKGNGEYTV
+2278 AKGGGTGEYTV
-2287 RLPLTDLTS
+2287 RLPLTDLNG
-2296 NTFRLEELRAPS
+2296 NTFRLEELHAPS
-2308 GYVLDHSAAEVTVVP
+2308 GYVLDHSAAEVTVTP
-2323 GESVVHGDYSTV
+2323 GQRVGHGSWNDSM
-2335 TSGITDPAQKDAA
+2335 DDAA
-2348 MLANL
+2348 MLAQL

-2365 TKYDNVREST
+2365 TKYNNVREST
-2375 DAEPLSGV
+2375 AAAPLSGV
-2383 IFTLYSRDTDGSWKQ
+2383 TFTLYSRDTDNSWKQ

-2405 NGVVSFT
+2405 KNGVVSFT
-2412 VESDKVYAVTET
+2412 VESGKVYAVTET
-2424 RPADYAG
+2424 RPAGYAG

-2437 GDAAMTT
+2437 GNAAMTT

-2452 YLINNG
+2452 YLIDNG
-2458 KPLEVSKDYTYNAYN
+2458 TPLVVSKDYTYNAYN
-2473 VPYVELEIRKQDAAN
+2473 IPYVELEIRKQDAAN
-2488 PNADTA
+2488 PNADPA
-2494 PSATVSVYEVPDN
+2494 PSATVSVYEVPDS

-2513 QQQVQELMDGNTPL
+2513 QQQVQDLMAGNTPL
-2527 LSDIKVVKPGT
+2527 LSDIDVVRQGA
-2538 DSTSHYTYANK
+2538 DGSAHYTVANK
-2549 DTHADLGSKIVGG
+2549 DTHADLGSRIVAG
-2562 KTYLVVETESSMP
+2562 KTYLVVETDSSMP
-2575 QLRDNKQV
+2575 QIRDNKQV

-2598 QIVTLKNL
+2598 QVVTLKNL
-2606 NASVSQSL
+2606 NAGVSQNL
-2614 TKTVLEG
+2614 TKTVLQG

-2668 FDEYLKDK
+2668 FDEYLKNK

-2701 QATVTFYGFNDQQ
+2701 QATVTFYDFNDQQ
-2714 IKAETVN
+2714 IKAETVD
-2721 VSKENQL
+2721 VSKVNQT
-2728 VTLSSTT
+2728 VWLSSTT

-2740 TVEYSSPEFKKAT
+2740 TVEYSSPEFEDAT

-2789 TARTDLG
+2789 TARIDLG
-2796 YREWSTTGVQQ
+2796 YRQWSTTGVQQ
-2807 VNPTTNTETSSAK
+2807 ENPTTNTKTSSAK
-2820 NTFGALETA
+2820 NTFGSLEAA

-2904 TRDGE
+2904 TRHGE

-2920 KPGKKAQVSLEVRST
+2920 KPGEKVQVSLEVKST

-2941 GSSINNYV
+2941 GSGITNYV
-2949 VVGSRAQGVK
+2949 VVGSREQGVK

-2965 ATSFKNSSGEWPGDL
+2965 ATSFRNSSGEWPGDL

-3075 LDVLPFAGD
+3075 LDVLPFVGD
-3084 KTMSNT
+3084 KTISNT
-3090 DRGSEWGMSFDS
+3090 DRGSEWAMSFNS
-3102 IKSVR
+3102 ITAVR
-3107 LLDEKGQGRQLSTDQ
+3107 LLDGNAKETKLSTDQ
-3122 YRVFYYYSD
+3122 YKVFYYSD
-3131 SFTEADI
+3131 PITEANI
-3138 DDVYAQVT
+3138 DDVYDQVT
-3146 ELHYDTTTLPQGWYD
+3146 ELHYDTTTLPQGWSD
-3161 TKPASVTAFAVALKK
+3161 VKPASVTAFAVALKK
-3176 DATISL
+3176 DAAISL

-3225 AQGIGGATPAAQAL
+3225 AQGIDGATPAAQAL

-3252 VKVGGHIWIDKNAD
+3252 VKVGGHIWIDKDAD
-3266 GVWDADESVDKF
+3266 GVWDAGESVENF

-3283 VQRLLNGVEIRL
+3283 VQRLLDGVQIRL
-3295 NVYAGNGDRPVDAKT
+3295 NVYAGNGDQPVDAKT
-3310 FSKGTDWTSDAEFVF
+3310 FSKGTDWTSNAEFVF

-3369 ATIPSTVKVLAKPTI
+3369 ATIPSTVEVLAKPTT
-3384 LSKTTGYSR
+3384 LGKTTGYSR

-3405 KEAKDNNYQ
+3405 NEAKDNNYQ
-3414 DVSATGSALNSVSER
+3414 DASAAGSALNSVSER

-3462 DGITPVPGAEF
+3462 DGITAVPGAEF
-3473 KVYGPFASVKEANT
+3473 KVYGPFASVEEAN
-3487 AALDQ
+3487 AATLGE

-3500 TDAKGRASLGELN
+3500 TDTQGQASLGELN

-3543 SNYTGSGTNPAW
+3543 SNYTGSGTTNPAW
-3555 VLGIPTDDVTAVDQE
+3555 VLGIPEDTVTAVNQE

-3591 KTLTDGMFKFDLLDQ
+3591 KTLTDGMFQFELLDQ
-3606 SQQVIEANKDN
+3606 SQQVIETKAN

-3631 VGTVT
+3631 VDTVT
-3636 YYIREK
+3636 YFIREK
-3642 IPDGAVNNQY
+3642 IPTEAVNNQY

-3663 AEVTVGE
+3663 AEVTIE
-3670 DSTNHNLTASVA
+3670 ENSTNHNLTASVD

-3700 FENVYA
+3700 FENSYA
-3706 PAPTEYT
+3706 AAPTEYT

-3723 SETPVAGDSF
+3723 SQTPVEGDSF

-3740 GGNQDD
+3740 GGNQDE
-3746 VVLPADTTVT
+3746 VVMPAKTAVT
-3756 VEGAGKADFGAI
+3756 VEGAGKASFGAI

-3779 ITEKVDPTLEGFGYE
+3779 ITEKADPTLEGFGYE

-3815 QSHKYTAAGQT
+3815 QSHKYTAAGQA

-3854 GDAPEG
+3854 GDVPEG
-3860 KETFRFVMTLMTQN
+3860 KQTFHFSMTLMTQN

-3879 FMPEKTEISVEGA
+3879 FMPENTEISVEGA

-3903 SAGIYTFTIVER
+3903 SAGIYTFTIVEK
-3915 QESAKGYTYDAR
+3915 QETVKGYTYDAR
-3927 TWTLTVKVAQKLFGK
+3927 TWTLTVKVAQKLFSK
-3942 GLEVASVEYLATDG
+3942 ELEVASVEYLATDG
-3956 TKRSDAAEFIN
+3956 AKRSDAAEFIN

>member
-20 GAATEGYKAM
+20 GADTEGYKAM

-68 WTLAQAATYSYTSQQ
+68 WTLAQAATYSYTSQH

-149 PLRVDGNGER
+149 PLRVDGNGGR
-159 GIGENLDFSVPAVL
+159 GIGEELDFSVPAVL

-203 LSKKV
+203 LSDKV

-213 RWLIDKSAVSAVP
+213 CWLIDKSAVSAVP
-226 NGDKSKVTVTFELTV
+226 NADKSKVTVTFELTV

-248 KNAISDNAATY
+248 NNAISANPATY

-284 ETITA
+284 ERITA

-297 FGAKTPIPVGVGSG
+297 FGAKTPIPVEVGSG
-311 APVAIPLDTCGGK
+311 APVAIPLDTCEGK

-362 QLNVTNDVTLTYT
+362 KLNVTNDVTLTYT
-375 LKGGSAAEVSD
+375 LKGDSAAKVSD

-404 KYILDISGGKKA
+404 KYILDISGSRKA
-416 YSKDNFASD
+416 YSENNFASD

-438 EDGTPATLYIKTG
+438 EDDTPATLYVKNAD
-451 NTYTRLAGNTVT
+451 NTYTMLAGNTVT
-463 IDPSGTGE
+463 IDSSGTGG

-482 MDPGTYVVHE
+482 MDPGTYLVHE
-492 ESGPSNTKKMTDG
+492 ESGPSNTKKMTGG
-505 VNNANDKTLTVT
+505 VNNADDKTLTVT

-557 LYNKGQVEAGK
+557 LYKQGQVEAGK

-595 ISAPAGYVIDS
+595 IRAPAGYVIDS
-606 TEHPVEVS
+606 TEYPVEVS
-614 ENDKDVTLKV
+614 EKDEDVTLKV

-669 NFTTVDGYGTLSLGM
+669 NFTTVDGYGTLSLGL

-689 DSLPAYDADGKVF
+689 DSLPAYDADGKVI

-711 EGWHA
+711 EGWHD
-716 PGNADAKEMYS
+716 PSNADAKEMYS
-727 GEFTLTGYVG
+727 GEFTLTRYVG

-761 FYRLGASGTPAKQTA
+761 FYRLGASGDDVKQE
-776 QPTKFALYRQVEGS
+776 TKETTFALYRVAKNS
-790 TAAAELVEE
+790 SDAAAELVKE
-799 SAFTG
+799 STFTG
-804 STSFTDLERTAAADK
+804 STSFTDLERIAAADK
-819 AYLYYLVETDCPA
+819 AYLYYLVEVDCPA

-857 WGPFDFTSPNGT
+857 WGPFDFTSPDGT
-869 TAASLSQSVTV
+869 AAASLSQSATV
-880 KNYAQTLPVI
+880 KNYSQTLPVI

-930 GNSSGVTVWLETGK
+930 GNSSGMTVWLETGK

-1003 SDGKPQTLSGVGF
+1003 SDGKSQPLTGVGF
-1016 DVYTYTETDGTYTR
+1016 EVYTEADGTYTR
-1030 VNGYDGQPLTIKSG
+1030 FNGYDGQPLTIKSG

-1052 TYWLKEVVPGDD
+1052 TYWLKEVVPGDG
-1064 ANRLDPSEYPE
+1064 ANRLDPSEHPE
-1075 LYPGKGKYDAATD
+1075 LYPDKGKYDAATN

-1100 KDKNNLTQTTVITNY
+1100 ADKNGLTQTTAITNY

-1128 GKDGALTAQGGA
+1128 GKDGTLTALNGA

-1154 TAITANGKVTFTG
+1154 TAKTANGKVTFTG
-1167 LPIYDENGDK
+1167 LEIYDANGDK
-1177 ITYVIKETAAP
+1177 ITYVIRETAAP
-1188 KGYTVSDTV
+1188 NGYTVSDTE

-1203 AGKTVTTDTSDQD
+1203 AGKTVTTDTAGKD

-1221 LPEVSFQVSKVY
+1221 LPEVSFQVTKVY

-1245 YVMNGAQI
+1245 YLMNGAQI

-1259 SDGSYTFAEMLATD
+1259 SDGSYAFAEMLTTD
-1273 DVGSVTF
+1273 DLGSVTF
-1280 KGLAQDKEYIAIEY
+1280 NGLAQDKEYIAIEY

-1306 PSNGGKYLSAD
+1306 PSNGKKYLSAD
-1317 YPDAPPKTL
+1317 YPDAPPEAL

-1340 ANTGNPLDVVSD
+1340 ANTGNPLDVVSG

-1357 EHWAQLHILKFVRE
+1357 EHWAQLNILKFVQE
-1371 DASDPD
+1371 DAHAEG
-1377 APDDVVDNQE
+1377 APAGIEDGKK

-1404 DTATDEVLS
+1404 ETVPNAVLS
-1413 FDSEHLEKYTHIGGY
+1413 FDSKNLEKYTHIGSY

-1462 KTSGSGARIDPEHQI
+1462 TTGGIGARIDPEHQI

-1482 RGTQYTNDSSSLEDS
+1482 QGTQYTNDSTSLEDS

-1502 QVFEYVDDRVT
+1502 QVFEYVDDCVADR
-1513 DSETENFPAYG
+1513 ETENFPAYG
-1524 GGGAMFSTVRIAK
+1524 GDGVMFSTVRIAK

-1542 DANGNRLFN
+1542 DANGNRLSN

-1564 VHRDGTTVTKLD
+1564 VHQDGTTVTKLD

-1587 GDEEDL
+1587 GGEENL

-1603 WDTLTKEYNNADGV
+1603 WDKLTEKYKDGKG
-1617 EQDIWWIDENGNGYI
+1617 DIWWTDKNGNGYI
-1632 RVMLVETDT
+1632 RVMLVETGT

-1649 SGYRMLMYFDKDD
+1649 SGYRMLMYFDKDGN
-1662 KKATEVFNDAYYV
+1662 KTTEVFNDAYYV
-1675 KGAETKEDL
+1675 KGAEAEVDL

-1694 YPTKE
+1694 CPTEE
-1699 TGSGAYTLLDEVTGA
+1699 TGSGKYTLLDEVTGA

-1764 VTMKIQRYNGTE
+1764 VTMEIQRYNGTE
-1776 WEDYLYPNYEGKTP
+1776 WEEYLYPNYEGKTP
-1790 TSTFTTENGTFS
+1790 ASTFTTENGTFS
-1802 FPRGLKVGS
+1802 FPQGLKVGS

-1838 YYFQVL
+1838 YYFRVL
-1844 NNNVQISM
+1844 NDNVQISM

-1866 TNDTALANVTFTLR
+1866 TNDTALANVIFTLR
-1880 PQTGTGLTAQTGTD
+1880 PQTGAGLTAQTGTD

-1907 YILSESAG
+1907 YVLSESAG

-1930 YADEKYTYNNT
+1930 YADGKYTY
-1941 YDKYALKD
+1941 DAYALKD

-1954 KGIFLGYTTVVRDG
+1954 EGIFLGYTTVVRDG

-1989 VENPLLGSLT
+1989 VENPSLGSLT

-2007 GGAVTSDEETE
+2007 GGAVSA

-2028 FNTWSGEETVSDNG
+2028 FNTWSGKETVSDIG
-2042 WSVKSSNL
+2042 WNEKNNNL
-2050 TTHADG
+2050 TTDADG
-2056 TATLTDLQPG
+2056 KATLTDLQPG

-2077 GYDLV
+2077 GYDRV

-2101 EKTVA
+2101 GKTVA
-2106 DEDAASV
+2106 DKDAASV

-2147 LYDVAKKEIA
+2147 LYDAAKKKIA
-2157 SKTVEVKGGAVNGTK
+2157 SQTVEVKGGAVNGTK

-2177 NGLSQGAVYYI
+2177 DGLSQGAVYYI

-2198 LKSVTGK
+2198 LKSVEGE
-2205 NGLTVSEEKGY
+2205 NGLTVTPDGSY
-2216 YKFAMPEGNAGAT
+2216 YGFTMPEGNAGAT

-2260 AYRKAGDDFLTSL
+2260 AYRKAGDDFQRNTT
-2273 IGEWT
+2273 GKWT
-2278 EKGNGEYTV
+2278 AKGGGEYTV
-2287 RLPLTDLTS
+2287 RLPLTALTS
-2296 NTFRLEELRAPS
+2296 NTFRLEELRAPY
-2308 GYVLDHSAAEVTVVP
+2308 GYVLDHSSTVVTVTP

-2365 TKYDNVREST
+2365 TKYNNVRENT
-2375 DAEPLSGV
+2375 AAALFPGV
-2383 IFTLYSRDTDGSWKQ
+2383 TFTLYSRNTDGSWKQ

-2405 NGVVSFT
+2405 KDGVVSFT

-2452 YLINNG
+2452 YLIDNG
-2458 KPLEVSKDYTYNAYN
+2458 MPLVVSKDYTYNAYN

-2488 PNADTA
+2488 PNAEPA
-2494 PSATVSVYEVPDN
+2494 PSATVSVYEVPDS

-2513 QQQVQELMDGNTPL
+2513 QQQVQDLIADKTPL
-2527 LSDIKVVKPGT
+2527 LSDIKVAKQGT

-2549 DTHADLGSKIVGG
+2549 GTHADLGSRIVAG

-2583 VWYVVHKVPQGTTDK
+2583 VWYVVHKVPQGATDK
-2598 QIVTLKNL
+2598 QVVTLKNL

-2701 QATVTFYGFNDQQ
+2701 QATVTFYNFNDQQ
-2714 IKAETVN
+2714 IKAETVD

-2740 TVEYSSPEFKKAT
+2740 TVEYSSPEFEKAT

-2765 LTVRI
+2765 LIVRI

-2796 YREWSTTGVQQ
+2796 YRKWSTTGVQQ
-2807 VNPTTNTETSSAK
+2807 ENPTPNTQTSSAK

-2920 KPGKKAQVSLEVRST
+2920 KPGEKAQVSLEVRST

-2949 VVGSRAQGVK
+2949 VVGSRVQGVK

-2980 DAVLTTLQGT
+2980 DAVLTTLKDT

-3013 AKGINW
+3013 AKGITW

-3036 EDLGFTSDRLSTV
+3036 KDLGFTSDRLSTV

-3060 FSNQSSTYDYTNITF
+3060 FSNQSGTYDYTNITF
-3075 LDVLPFAGD
+3075 LDVLPFVGD
-3084 KTMSNT
+3084 KTISNT

-3107 LLDEKGQGRQLSTDQ
+3107 LLDENAKETKLNADQ
-3122 YRVFYYYSD
+3122 YRVFYYSD
-3131 SFTEADI
+3131 TITEANI
-3138 DDVYAQVT
+3138 DDVYDQVT
-3146 ELHYDTTTLPQGWYD
+3146 ELHYDTTDLPQYWSD
-3161 TKPASVTAFAVALKK
+3161 TKPANVTAFAVALKK
-3176 DATISL
+3176 DAAISL
-3182 SGQDSCIIEYRLN
+3182 SGQDSCIIEYRMN
-3195 VGQLSD
+3195 VGDLSD

-3225 AQGIGGATPAAQAL
+3225 AQGIEGATPAAQAL

-3252 VKVGGHIWIDKNAD
+3252 VKVGGHIWIDKDAD
-3266 GVWDADESVDKF
+3266 GVWDADESVNNF

-3295 NVYAGNGDRPVDAKT
+3295 NVYAGNGDRPVGAKT
-3310 FSKGTDWTSDAEFVF
+3310 FSKSTDWTSNAEFVF

-3369 ATIPSTVKVLAKPTI
+3369 ATIPSTVEVLAKPTT
-3384 LSKTTGYSR
+3384 LGKTTGYSR
-3393 EPATLQSTGAYA
+3393 EPADLQSTGDHA

-3414 DVSATGSALNSVSER
+3414 DASAAGSALNSVSER

-3462 DGITPVPGAEF
+3462 DGITAVPGAEF

-3591 KTLTDGMFKFDLLDQ
+3591 KTLTDGMFQFELLDQ

-3636 YYIREK
+3636 YYIREE
-3642 IPDGAVNNQY
+3642 IPPRG
-3652 KGYTYDSRMYK
+3652 
-3663 AEVTVGE
+3663 GE
-3670 DSTNHNLTASVA
+3670 QP
-3682 YFVQDQDGNWVA
+3682 VQG
-3694 AANGAA
+3694 
-3700 FENVYA
+3700 
-3706 PAPTEYT
+3706 
-3713 PSVEKTFAAG
+3713 
-3723 SETPVAGDSF
+3723 
-3733 TFELALT
+3733 LHL
-3740 GGNQDD
+3740 
-3746 VVLPADTTVT
+3746 
-3756 VEGAGKADFGAI
+3756 
-3768 RFLKEGTYTFA
+3768 
-3779 ITEKVDPTLEGFGYE
+3779 
-3794 FDKTRWTLTVV
+3794 
-3805 TKDVDGAITV
+3805 
-3815 QSHKYTAAGQT
+3815 
-3826 DSDDQATFVNNYDP
+3826 
-3840 QFAVYAPVVRKQIT
+3840 
-3854 GDAPEG
+3854 
-3860 KETFRFVMTLMTQN
+3860 
-3874 PVNAV
+3874 
-3879 FMPEKTEISVEGA
+3879 
-3892 GIGTFG
+3892 
-3898 EIRFR
+3898 
-3903 SAGIYTFTIVER
+3903 R
-3915 QESAKGYTYDAR
+3915 QPH
-3927 TWTLTVKVAQKLFGK
+3927 V
-3942 GLEVASVEYLATDG
+3942 
-3956 TKRSDAAEFIN
+3956 
-3967 EYRKERFPEDSH
+3967 
-3979 PPEEGGSTPPT
+3979 
-3990 PVVTIPQTEDSF
+3990 
-4002 PLAAVAVALVVSLAA
+4002 
-4017 LIAIP
+4017 
-4022 IIRKRRGKK
+4022 